1 MITTSFTKVKIN
13 EVIQSQIPQYV
24 GDENPYFGE
33 FLKQYY
39 ISQEFQGGTI
49 DIADNLVEYKQ
60 LDYLNNEVMTGF
72 TSVTSYANGLDSTIY
87 VDSTKGWPRQWGL
100 LKIND
105 EIITYTGISSTSFTG
120 CVRGFSGIEKNNKTN
135 APEYL
140 TFTATGI
147 GTHRAESRVTNLSNI
162 FLKEFLKKLK
172 VQFLPG
178 FSERPLNEE
187 LNQSN
192 FIRQAKDFY
201 KSKGTEE
208 AFKILFGAL
217 YGEPVEMV
225 QPSKYL
231 VRPSDA
237 DYIVNDILVCDV
249 VNGDPLSIEG
259 QSLIQDTTPVQT
271 SGSIYNVERCV
282 VANKTYYKVALSK
295 GTTLGKFEQAGKTFL
310 TQSTPS
316 GGTILN
322 VDSTV
327 GFGTTGTVSFE
338 DRVFKYTDKNYTQF
352 LGVSSITA
360 PCGIGST
367 VTAGLTAYSYE
378 NGDLSKRVDLNVL
391 GVLNKFVGSASNQ
404 QEESSINVK
413 SLGKEQKDNRWSTFI
428 HNTASKYSIFG
439 ITLVAPGNYR
449 FELNQN
455 HSLFVD
461 DVIEVVDEDNVV
473 VPGTITGI
481 VSDKILEIST
491 TTLDLTKVYYF
502 RRVVKTQLGY
512 TADVQNSYSNNENEV
527 YVASNSLPSWNIDP
541 QKRIRTFDNVAV
553 AATTTRLY
561 SPNHN
566 FNDGDLVVYSYV
578 SGIGTLSNL
587 DDRVP
592 YYVKSHDQNTLS
604 LSYSADNVRRGQFI
618 NVFEG
623 DDLSGIS
630 THTLTPQTVY
640 GTDLG
645 AQKILRRFK
654 QPEFGSIKTKTVQGP
669 VGLFA
674 NGVEIYSYKA
684 TDKVYHGPL
693 ETIEVLNQGSEYDV
707 VNPPTLSIT
716 QDGHTT
722 GVSSATCIAQVEGT
736 LTEVLVD
743 SKGLD
748 YEEIPNVNFIGGNN
762 KDVIVKAKMKI
773 QPQVVEFDSTSSG
786 GVLNTHTNRF
796 VFTSPHGLK
805 NAEKVIY
812 SSGGTTTIGIGI
824 TPGNLVDSAP
834 YFVIKLDDFNIH
846 IAETEADALAG
857 VGSMPFTTNGGGIQK
872 FTTTDRRQI
881 VDKVLVV
888 SGGTV
893 KNRRLVIPSS
903 KINHHID
910 LINIPNHGF
919 LSGEIVK
926 YSAASVAGNLTNNKE
941 YYVIKVDDDSFR
953 VSTKKD
959 LSNYVNIGNSGSGS
973 HTFKD
978 PDISI
983 TIDGRQGITTAAASA
998 SPIIRGKIS
1007 SVHVETAGTGYGSTV
1022 INDKLVPVV
1031 DIVLGKDAYLQP
1043 LIVNGQIDQIVL
1055 KDGGKNFFST
1065 PDIII
1070 NGDGTGAK
1078 AKAIISGGKI
1088 ISIAMIE
1095 KGMGYTQAGTTCIA
1109 RTPGKDSIFSSNI
1122 KTWNVNQVER
1132 YAKFGD
1138 VKEDDGFY
1146 EVLTDETLGN
1156 PYVNYY
1162 VPRKLREFKN
1172 DNGIVHSPILGYAY
1186 DGNPIYGPYANVDGS
1201 LKYIESSYKKLS
1213 GQRPDGP
1220 SITKFPAGFFVEDFT
1235 YTEGFGDLDEHNGRF
1250 AATPEYPNGIY
1261 AYYTTL
1267 DQNLTTNPSDPFNGV
1282 RKPEFPYVVG
1292 DSYNSK
1298 LDEYNIDEDTNQKLD
1313 PIKLGLVRNTNSYN
1327 LPEYEFTTNA
1337 GKNTVFNAQVLG
1349 ISDGALDE
1357 VNIIS
1362 GGEAYNVGDTLTFD
1376 NTDTDGFGA
1385 VGHVSEIVAPAI
1397 DSLST
1402 QITTFE
1408 DVVLTTSGD
1417 ATVTGFTT
1425 TPHGISNNSW
1435 VKISGI
1441 STNTHTGLE
1450 AITRLRSRVVKT
1462 GLGVTMDALGVTTSI
1477 LLSEYLPDVTKAKK
1491 FEIDDIVLIDAEQLK
1506 IYNFDVYNNKLD
1518 LIRAQNGSV
1527 AAAHTFGSNI
1537 VRLEKEFTYDLKNNF
1552 NADNVKDVIKYF
1564 DGSKDVGIGLTFG
1577 PGIAHTIT
1585 VRGQSRNIPT
1595 RSIYTPHEFRHGE
1608 KLLYSPGAGT
1618 SLTYQTDAM
1627 KRVNTGF
1634 KRPLPPEVYV
1644 QVISNDT
1651 IGIVTTQSG
1660 IGSDLQ
1666 RVMFDTNT
1674 GIGNT
1679 HRFETQRGAVTGT
1692 IEMVGVAVTTQQN
1705 HTLRPD
1711 DVIDLTV
1718 VSSATSAVA
1727 MTYNSVTRFVSI
1739 GSSVNPPLEVTIG
1752 DTLEFDTSSNTLINT
1767 ELEFF
1772 LDQDYKK
1779 QFVGSGVSAIEVT
1792 TPIQPGITGGKTRVH
1807 FTEQVPSVLYYRLKT
1822 IQGFDVIEIN
1832 KDIVDYSKIIVNT
1845 SKYTGRHSITSTTAN
1860 TYQFNIFDKPER
1872 VGYTSIS
1879 QLTCTTTSK
1888 NTTGAVGKVQL
1899 TSGGF
1904 LYKDLPNIS
1913 VASTTGSSAAFS
1925 PFGLDIGGLSNVQV
1939 VDFGYEYP
1947 SDKTLRP
1954 EAEVSQV
1961 VFLKDNYAVDSV
1973 AITST
1978 GKKYITAPNLVV
1990 YNRKTNTTNNDAK
2003 FSVELSGGAVGS
2015 VRIITAGGNLAPGD
2029 SELISVDNSNGVGIV
2044 SATYASPNVTLKLQT
2059 PNTGFTTTNP
2069 LPFAVGDKVFV
2080 ENVGVSSG
2088 LGFNS
2093 AEHEYTSFTLTG
2105 INTAFGQID
2114 SATITYKVDQ
2124 DPGFHDFQKFG
2135 SVSNDKDIAKFS
2147 LGLTEGKFLDGEPL
2161 SDDVDVIT
2169 GNGKKLSVL
2178 RVSSLV
2184 GLHTGDKVR
2193 GRYSLA
2199 GGTIESMDDYE
2210 GYFEVDSSIEKGI
2223 GWEKDTG
2230 KLSEFYQRVQDNDY
2244 YQNFA
2249 YSLKSFVGISSWSEP
2264 VDSLAHIAG
2273 FKKHSDLLINSQP
2286 VGTGASVQVG
2296 SSAGIDNV
2304 VLINSYAD
2312 IDCKHQHDLVSENT
2326 DSLQSLSNEIVFNS
2340 FRAGDS
2346 ILCKTNRV
2354 LEIDDISPDFYNDP
2368 DLINSVEIDV
2378 FDMGTVSAIKY
2389 YAQVVL
2395 DTSLGISFNVAQYS
2409 EFVVSHDSTTGFMNT
2424 YSEVSDSFDLGEFST
2439 STSGNLCSVTFTP
2452 YNNVYTY
2459 DITFYKEVMGQAV
2472 GTGQTSHGNLKKIG
2486 VTSSIAAAGS
2496 PPTKSLLDIDT
2507 TKFKSG
2513 SITVAAKST
2522 GEKEIDE
2529 YTWLVD
2535 GANNLQYT
2543 NFGTM
2548 DAGTD
2553 CGTFLPTV
2561 ASNVLKLNFTA
2572 PANTAITVSTLT
2584 SVVGVA
2590 TTVAG
2595 TGIPLAGLEVGDSK
2609 LDGTRT
2615 DIVANG
2621 SPVSTIISSKSYSN
2635 YTSAR
2640 YHVEIHNT
2648 TDSKYSVFIVA
2659 ANAWGGNSNYTKYNN
2674 LSTAADATRDIRATD
2689 MNIAGSSSQLRFTPL
2704 ANKAYTVRVS
2714 EIIIDK
2720 PDSIASNV
2728 TYTI

>member
-1 MITTSFTKVKIN
+1 MITTSFTKVKIH
-13 EVIQSQIPQYV
+13 EIIQSQVPQYV
-24 GDENPYFGE
+24 DDENPLFGE

-39 ISQEFQGGTI
+39 ISQEFQGGVV
-49 DIADNLVEYKQ
+49 DIADNLVEYKS
-60 LDYLNNEVMTGF
+60 LDYINNEVMTGF
-72 TSVTSYANGLDSTIY
+72 TSTTSYANGLVDTIY

-105 EIITYTGISSTSFTG
+105 EIITYTGIGSTSFTG
-120 CVRGFSGIEKNNKTN
+120 CVRGFSGIEKNSRTN

-147 GTHRAESRVTNLSNI
+147 GTHQAESRVTNLSNV

-237 DYIVNDILVCDV
+237 DYIVNDVLVCDIV
-249 VNGDPLSIEG
+249 SGDALSIEG

-271 SGSIYNVERCV
+271 SGSVYSVERCLIGG
-282 VANKTYYKVALSK
+282 KTYYKVALSK
-295 GTTLGKFEQAGKTFL
+295 GTTVGKFEQAGKTFL
-310 TQSTPS
+310 TKSTPAL
-316 GGTILN
+316 GTILN

-327 GFGTTGTVSFE
+327 GFDTSGSVSFE
-338 DRVFKYTDKNYTQF
+338 DRTFTYTDKNYTQF
-352 LGVSSITA
+352 LGVSSITS

-367 VTAGLTAYSYE
+367 VTAGLFAYSYE
-378 NGDLSKRVDLNVL
+378 NGDLAKKVNLNVL
-391 GVLNKFVGSASNQ
+391 GVLSKFVGSAINQ

-413 SLGKEQKDNRWSTFI
+413 SLGKKQKDPRWKTFI
-428 HNTASKYSIFG
+428 HNTASKYGLYG
-439 ITLVAPGNYR
+439 IDTIAPGNYR
-449 FELNQN
+449 FTLNQP
-455 HSLFVD
+455 HDLFAGD
-461 DVIEVVDEDNVV
+461 TIDIIDGDNAVVS
-473 VPGTITGI
+473 GTITLI
-481 VSDKILEIST
+481 ISDIKIEVSTVVLDT
-491 TTLDLTKVYYF
+491 TKTYYF
-502 RRVVKTQLGY
+502 RRNVKTQLGY
-512 TADVQNSYSNNENEV
+512 TADVQNSYSNGDEV
-527 YVASNSLPSWNIDP
+527 YVASNSLPHWDIDP
-541 QKRIRTFDNVAV
+541 QKRIRSFDNIGI
-553 AATTTRLY
+553 AATTTRFT
-561 SPNHN
+561 SSNHN
-566 FNDGDLVVYSYV
+566 LNDGDLVVYSYV

-587 DDRVP
+587 DDNVP
-592 YYVKSHDQNTLS
+592 YYVKSHDTNTLS
-604 LSYSADNVRRGQFI
+604 LAYSADNVRRGQFI
-618 NVFEG
+618 NIFEG
-623 DDLSGIS
+623 NDLSGIS
-630 THTLTPQTVY
+630 THTLTPQIVY

-654 QPEFGSIKTKTVQGP
+654 KPEFGDIKTNTVQGA

-674 NGVEIYSYKA
+674 NGVEAYSYKS

-693 ETIEVLNQGSEYDV
+693 LSVEVLNQGSGYDV
-707 VNPPTLSIT
+707 VNPPTLSIV

-722 GVSSATCIAQVEGT
+722 GVTSATCIAQVEGT
-736 LTEVLVD
+736 ITEVLVD
-743 SKGLD
+743 GKGLD
-748 YEEIPNVNFIGGNN
+748 YEEIPNVNFIGGNS
-762 KDVIVKAKMKI
+762 KDVIIKAKMKI
-773 QPQVVEFDSTSSG
+773 QPQEVEFDSTSSG
-786 GVLNTHTNRF
+786 GIVNTHTDRC
-796 VFTSPHGLK
+796 VFATPHGFK
-805 NAEKVIY
+805 NGEKIIY
-812 SSGGTTTIGIGI
+812 SSGGTTEIGIGI

-834 YFVIKLDDFNIH
+834 YFVIKLDDFSIH
-846 IAETEADALAG
+846 LAETEASALAG
-857 VGSMPFTTNGGGIQK
+857 INSVPFITNGGGIQK

-888 SGGTV
+888 NGGTV
-893 KNRRLVIPSS
+893 RNRSFTIPSS
-903 KINHHID
+903 SINHHID
-910 LINIPNHGF
+910 TINIPSHGF
-919 LSGEIVK
+919 DSGEIVK
-926 YSAASVAGNLTNNKE
+926 YSAGVVAGNLTNNTE
-941 YYVIKVDDDSFR
+941 YYVNKVDNDSLR
-953 VSTKKD
+953 LSTKKD
-959 LSNYVNIGNSGSGS
+959 LSDLVSISNSGAGS
-973 HTFKD
+973 HTFQD
-978 PDISI
+978 PPISI
-983 TIDGRQGITTAAASA
+983 EIDGRQGITTSAASA
-998 SPIIRGKIS
+998 SPIVRGKITG
-1007 SVHVETAGTGYGSTV
+1007 VHVQTGGTGYGSTV
-1022 INDKLVPVV
+1022 INDKLVPSVDVV
-1031 DIVLGKDAYLQP
+1031 IGKDAYLQP
-1043 LIVNGQIDQIVL
+1043 LITNGQIDQIVL
-1055 KDGGKNFFST
+1055 KDGGKDFFST
-1065 PDIII
+1065 PDVIIT
-1070 NGDGTGAK
+1070 GDGTGAK

-1088 ISIAMIE
+1088 ISINMID
-1095 KGMGYTQAGTTCIA
+1095 KGMGYTQAGTTCVA
-1109 RTPGKDSIFSSNI
+1109 RTPGKDSIFSSKI
-1122 KTWNVNQVER
+1122 KTWIVNQVER

-1138 VKEDDGFY
+1138 VEDDDGFY
-1146 EVLTDETLGN
+1146 EIAKDNGN

-1162 VPRKLREFKN
+1162 VPRKLRFFK
-1172 DNGIVHSPILGYAY
+1172 DDLGLTHSPILGYAY
-1186 DGNPIYGPYANVDGS
+1186 DGNPIYGPYANVDGV
-1201 LKYIESSYKKLS
+1201 LKYIESSYKPLS

-1220 SITKFPAGFFVEDFT
+1220 NISKFPAGFFIEDFT
-1235 YTEGFGDLDEHNGRF
+1235 YIEGFGDLDEHNGRF
-1250 AATPEYPNGIY
+1250 AATPEYPNGVY
-1261 AYYTTL
+1261 AYYTTV
-1267 DQNLTTNPSDPFNGV
+1267 DQNLTNNPSDPFNGA
-1282 RKPEFPYVVG
+1282 RKPKFPYIVG
-1292 DSYNSK
+1292 DSYHSK

-1313 PIKLGLVRNTNSYN
+1313 PVKLGLVRNTNSYN
-1327 LPEYEFTTNA
+1327 IPEYEFVSN
-1337 GKNTVFNAQVLG
+1337 GSKNTLLNAQVLG
-1349 ISDGALDE
+1349 ISDGSLEQID
-1357 VNIIS
+1357 IIN
-1362 GGEAYNVGDTLTFD
+1362 GGKNYNVDDKLVFD

-1385 VGHVSEIVAPAI
+1385 IGDVVEIVAPAI
-1397 DSLST
+1397 DSFST
-1402 QITTFE
+1402 QITTFN
-1408 DVVLTTSGD
+1408 DVVLTSDGGGR
-1417 ATVTGFTT
+1417 VIGFTT
-1425 TPHGISNNSW
+1425 TPHGISNQSY

-1441 STNTHTGLE
+1441 STDTHTGLE
-1450 AITRLRSRVVKT
+1450 AITKLSSRDVRS
-1462 GLGVTMDALGVTTSI
+1462 GLGITMDAVGATTSI
-1477 LLSEYLPDVTKAKK
+1477 LLSEYLPDVTRNNK
-1491 FEIDDIVLIDAEQLK
+1491 FQIDDIVLINSEQLK
-1506 IYNFDVYNNKLD
+1506 IYGFDTFNNKLQ
-1518 LIRAQNGSV
+1518 LIRAQNGTV

-1537 VRLEKEFTYDLKNNF
+1537 VRLEKEFTYDLQNTF
-1552 NADNVKDVIKYF
+1552 DADTPSDIVTYF
-1564 DGSKDVGIGLTFG
+1564 DAANDVGIGLTFG

-1585 VRGQSRNIPT
+1585 VNTKSKNVPT
-1595 RSIYTPHEFRHGE
+1595 RAIYIPHQFRQGE

-1634 KRPLPPEVYV
+1634 KSPLPPEVYV
-1644 QVISNDT
+1644 QVLTNDT

-1679 HRFETQRGAVTGT
+1679 HFFKTQRGAITGT
-1692 IEMVGVAVTTQQN
+1692 IEMVGVAVTTKDN

-1718 VSSATSAVA
+1718 VSSATSAVT

-1739 GSSVNPPLEVTIG
+1739 GSSINPPLNVTIG
-1752 DTLEFDTSSNTLINT
+1752 DTLEFDTSSNTLADKK
-1767 ELEFF
+1767 LEFF
-1772 LDQDYKK
+1772 LDQDYQK

-1792 TPIQPGITGGKTRVH
+1792 TPTQPGVTGGKTRVH
-1807 FTEQVPSVLYYRLKT
+1807 FTEQVPSVLYYKLST
-1822 IQGFDVIEIN
+1822 LQGTDVIEIDKN
-1832 KDIVDYSKIIVNT
+1832 IVDYSKIIVNT
-1845 SKYTGRHSITSTTAN
+1845 SKYTGRHSITSVTAN
-1860 TYQFNIFDKPER
+1860 TYEFNIFNKPER

-1888 NTTGAVGKVQL
+1888 NVTGGVGKVRL
-1899 TSGGF
+1899 TSGGVS
-1904 LYKDLPNIS
+1904 YEDLPNVS
-1913 VASTTGSSAAFS
+1913 VASTTGSSASFS
-1925 PFGLDIGGLSNVQV
+1925 AYGSGIGALSNVRV
-1939 VDFGYEYP
+1939 IDFGYDYP

-1978 GKKYITAPNLVV
+1978 GKKYVTPPNLVV
-1990 YNRKTNTTNNDAK
+1990 YNSKTNTTNQDAK
-2003 FSVELSGGAVGS
+2003 FSVELNGGAVGS
-2015 VRIITAGGNLAPGD
+2015 VRIISRGGNLASGD
-2029 SELISVDNSNGVGIV
+2029 SELFAVDNSNGVGIV
-2044 SATYASPNVTLKLQT
+2044 SATYSAPNVTLKLQT

-2093 AEHEYTSFTLTG
+2093 ADHEYTSFVLTG

-2114 SATITYKVDQ
+2114 SATLTYSVDD

-2135 SVSNDKDIAKFS
+2135 SVSNDKDIAKFK
-2147 LGLTEGKFLDGEPL
+2147 LNLREGQFLDGEPL
-2161 SDDVDVIT
+2161 TDNVNVIT

-2184 GLHTGDKVR
+2184 GLNTGDQVR

-2210 GYFEVDSSIEKGI
+2210 GYFEVDSTIEKRF

-2273 FKKHSDLLINSQP
+2273 FKKHSDLLINSEP

-2296 SSAGIDNV
+2296 ASTATDNV
-2304 VLINSYAD
+2304 VLINSYSD
-2312 IDCKHQHDLVSENT
+2312 IDCKHHHDLVHENT
-2326 DSLQSLSNEIVFNS
+2326 DSLQSLSNEVVFNS

-2368 DLINSVEIDV
+2368 DLINSVEIDQ
-2378 FDMGTVSAIKY
+2378 FDMGSVTAIKY

-2395 DTSLGISFNVAQYS
+2395 DTSLGLSFNIAQYS
-2409 EFVVSHDSTTGFMNT
+2409 EFVASHDGTTGFMNT
-2424 YSEVSDSFDLGEFST
+2424 YSEVSDSFDLGEFSV
-2439 STSGNLCSVTFTP
+2439 STNGGVASINFTP

-2459 DITFYKEVMGQAV
+2459 DITFYKEVMGDAV
-2472 GTGQTSHGNLKKIG
+2472 GTGLTSHGNLKKIG
-2486 VTSSIAAAGS
+2486 VTSAIGAEAS
-2496 PPTKSLLDIDT
+2496 PPTKSILDIDT

-2513 SITVAAKST
+2513 SITVAAKTT

-2529 YTWLVD
+2529 YTWLVN
-2535 GANNLQYT
+2535 GANNLEFT

-2561 ASNVLKLNFTA
+2561 VSNVLKFNFTA
-2572 PANTAITVSTLT
+2572 PANKAVTISTLT

-2595 TGIPLAGLEVGDSK
+2595 TGIPVTGIEVGDSR
-2609 LDGTRT
+2609 LDGSKTT
-2615 DIVANG
+2615 IVASG
-2621 SPVSTIISSKSYSN
+2621 SPVATIISSKSFNN

-2648 TDSKYSVFIVA
+2648 TDSTYSVFVVA
-2659 ANAWGGNSNYTKYNN
+2659 ANAWGGNSNYSKYNN
-2674 LSTAADATRDIRATD
+2674 LSTSATPKRDIRATD
-2689 MNIAGSSSQLRFTPL
+2689 MLVAGTSSQLRFTPL
-2704 ANKAYTVRVS
+2704 ANKAYVVRVS
-2714 EIIIDK
+2714 ELVIDK
-2720 PDSIASNV
+2720 PDSVASNV
-2728 TYTI
+2728 TFTI

>member
-1 MITTSFTKVKIN
+1 MITTSFTKVKIH
-13 EVIQSQIPQYV
+13 EIIQSQVPQYV
-24 GDENPYFGE
+24 DDENPLFGE

-39 ISQEFQGGTI
+39 ISQEFQGGVV
-49 DIADNLVEYKQ
+49 DIADNLVEYKS
-60 LDYLNNEVMTGF
+60 LDYINNEVMTGF
-72 TSVTSYANGLDSTIY
+72 TSTTSYANGLVDTIY

-105 EIITYTGISSTSFTG
+105 EIITYTGIGSTSFTG
-120 CVRGFSGIEKNNKTN
+120 CVRGFSGIEKNSRTN

-147 GTHRAESRVTNLSNI
+147 GTHQAESRVTNLSNV

-217 YGEPVEMV
+217 YGEPVEMI

-237 DYIVNDILVCDV
+237 DYIVNDVLVCDIV
-249 VNGDPLSIEG
+249 SGDALSIEG

-271 SGSIYNVERCV
+271 SGSVYSVERCLIGG
-282 VANKTYYKVALSK
+282 KTYYKVALSK
-295 GTTLGKFEQAGKTFL
+295 GTTVGKFEQAGKTFL
-310 TQSTPS
+310 TKSTPAL
-316 GGTILN
+316 GTILN

-327 GFGTTGTVSFE
+327 GFDTSGSVSFE
-338 DRVFKYTDKNYTQF
+338 DRTFTYTDKNYTQF
-352 LGVSSITA
+352 LGVSSITS

-367 VTAGLTAYSYE
+367 VTAGLFAYSYE
-378 NGDLSKRVDLNVL
+378 NGDLAKKVNLNVL
-391 GVLNKFVGSASNQ
+391 GVLSKFVGSAINQ

-413 SLGKEQKDNRWSTFI
+413 SLGKKQKDPRWKTFI
-428 HNTASKYSIFG
+428 HNTASKYGLYG
-439 ITLVAPGNYR
+439 IDTIAPGNYR
-449 FELNQN
+449 FTLNQP
-455 HSLFVD
+455 HDLFAGD
-461 DVIEVVDEDNVV
+461 TIDIIDGDNAVVS
-473 VPGTITGI
+473 GTITLI
-481 VSDKILEIST
+481 ISDSKIEVSTVVLDT
-491 TTLDLTKVYYF
+491 TKTYYF
-502 RRVVKTQLGY
+502 RRNVKTQLGY
-512 TADVQNSYSNNENEV
+512 TADVQNSYSNGDEV
-527 YVASNSLPSWNIDP
+527 YVASNSLPHWDIDP
-541 QKRIRTFDNVAV
+541 QKRIRSFDNIGI
-553 AATTTRLY
+553 AATTTRFT
-561 SPNHN
+561 SSNHN
-566 FNDGDLVVYSYV
+566 LNDGDLVVYSYV

-587 DDRVP
+587 DDNVP
-592 YYVKSHDQNTLS
+592 YYVKSHDPNTLS
-604 LSYSADNVRRGQFI
+604 LAYSADNVRRGQFI
-618 NVFEG
+618 NIFEG
-623 DDLSGIS
+623 NDLSGIS
-630 THTLTPQTVY
+630 THTLTPQIVY

-654 QPEFGSIKTKTVQGP
+654 KSEFGDVKTNTVQGA

-674 NGVEIYSYKA
+674 NGVEAYSYKS

-693 ETIEVLNQGSEYDV
+693 LSVEVLNQGSGYDV
-707 VNPPTLSIT
+707 VNPPTLSIV

-722 GVSSATCIAQVEGT
+722 GVTSATCIAQVEGT
-736 LTEVLVD
+736 ITEVLVD
-743 SKGLD
+743 GKGLD
-748 YEEIPNVNFIGGNN
+748 YEEIPNVNFIGGNS
-762 KDVIVKAKMKI
+762 KDVIIKAKMKI
-773 QPQVVEFDSTSSG
+773 QPQEVEFDSTSSG
-786 GVLNTHTNRF
+786 GIVNTHTDRC
-796 VFTSPHGLK
+796 VFATPHGFK
-805 NAEKVIY
+805 NGEKIIY
-812 SSGGTTTIGIGI
+812 SSGGTTEIGIGI

-846 IAETEADALAG
+846 LAETEASALAG
-857 VGSMPFTTNGGGIQK
+857 INSVPFITNGGGIQK

-888 SGGTV
+888 NGGTV
-893 KNRRLVIPSS
+893 RNRSFTIPSS
-903 KINHHID
+903 SINHHID
-910 LINIPNHGF
+910 TINIPSHGF
-919 LSGEIVK
+919 DSGEIVK
-926 YSAASVAGNLTNNKE
+926 YSAGVVAGNLTNNTE
-941 YYVIKVDDDSFR
+941 YYVNKVDNDSLR
-953 VSTKKD
+953 LSTKKD
-959 LSNYVNIGNSGSGS
+959 LSDLVSISNSGAGS
-973 HTFKD
+973 HTFQD
-978 PDISI
+978 PPISI
-983 TIDGRQGITTAAASA
+983 EIDGRQGITTSAASA
-998 SPIIRGKIS
+998 SPIVRGKITG
-1007 SVHVETAGTGYGSTV
+1007 VHVQTGGTGYGSTV
-1022 INDKLVPVV
+1022 INDKLVPSVDVV
-1031 DIVLGKDAYLQP
+1031 IGKDAYLQP
-1043 LIVNGQIDQIVL
+1043 LITNGQIDQIVL

-1065 PDIII
+1065 PDVIIT
-1070 NGDGTGAK
+1070 GDGTGAK

-1088 ISIAMIE
+1088 ISINMID
-1095 KGMGYTQAGTTCIA
+1095 KGMGYTQSGTTCVA
-1109 RTPGKDSIFSSNI
+1109 RTPGKDSIFSSKI
-1122 KTWNVNQVER
+1122 KTWTVNQVER

-1138 VKEDDGFY
+1138 VGDDDGFY
-1146 EVLTDETLGN
+1146 EVAKDNGN

-1162 VPRKLREFKN
+1162 VPRKLRFFK
-1172 DNGIVHSPILGYAY
+1172 DDLGLTHSPILGYAY
-1186 DGNPIYGPYANVDGS
+1186 DGNPIYGPYANVDGA
-1201 LKYIESSYKKLS
+1201 LKYIESSYKPLS

-1220 SITKFPAGFFVEDFT
+1220 NISKFPAGFFIEDFT
-1235 YTEGFGDLDEHNGRF
+1235 YIEGFGDLDEHNGRF
-1250 AATPEYPNGIY
+1250 AATPEYPNGVY
-1261 AYYTTL
+1261 AYYTTV
-1267 DQNLTTNPSDPFNGV
+1267 DQNLTNNPSDPFNGA
-1282 RKPEFPYVVG
+1282 RKPKFPYIVG
-1292 DSYNSK
+1292 DSYHSK
-1298 LDEYNIDEDTNQKLD
+1298 LDEYNIDDDTNQKLD
-1313 PIKLGLVRNTNSYN
+1313 PVKLGLVRNTNSYN
-1327 LPEYEFTTNA
+1327 IPEYEFVSN
-1337 GKNTVFNAQVLG
+1337 GSNNTLLNAQVLG
-1349 ISDGALDE
+1349 ISDGSLEKID
-1357 VNIIS
+1357 IID
-1362 GGEAYNVGDTLTFD
+1362 GGKNYNVDDKLVFD

-1385 VGHVSEIVAPAI
+1385 IGDVVEIVAPEI
-1397 DSLST
+1397 DSFST
-1402 QITTFE
+1402 QITTFN
-1408 DVVLTTSGD
+1408 DVVLTTSAGK
-1417 ATVTGFTT
+1417 VIGFTT
-1425 TPHGISNNSW
+1425 TPHGISNQSY

-1441 STNTHTGLE
+1441 STDTHTGLE
-1450 AITRLRSRVVKT
+1450 AITKLSSRDVRT
-1462 GLGVTMDALGVTTSI
+1462 GLGITMDAVGATTSI
-1477 LLSEYLPDVTKAKK
+1477 LLSEYLPDVTRDNK
-1491 FEIDDIVLIDAEQLK
+1491 FQIDDIVLINSEQLK
-1506 IYNFDVYNNKLD
+1506 IYGFDTFNNKLQ

-1537 VRLEKEFTYDLKNNF
+1537 VRLEKEFTYDLQNTV
-1552 NADNVKDVIKYF
+1552 DLDTPSDVVTYF
-1564 DGSKDVGIGLTFG
+1564 DAANDVGIGLTFG

-1585 VRGQSRNIPT
+1585 VNTKSKNVPT
-1595 RSIYTPHEFRHGE
+1595 RAIYIPHQFRQGE

-1634 KRPLPPEVYV
+1634 KSPLPPEVYV
-1644 QVISNDT
+1644 QVLTNDT

-1679 HRFETQRGAVTGT
+1679 HFFKTQRGAITGT
-1692 IEMVGVAVTTQQN
+1692 IEMVGVAVTTKDN

-1718 VSSATSAVA
+1718 VSSATSAVTI
-1727 MTYNSVTRFVSI
+1727 TYNSVTRFVSI
-1739 GSSVNPPLEVTIG
+1739 GSSINPPLNVTIG
-1752 DTLEFDTSSNTLINT
+1752 DTLEFDTSSNTLSDKK
-1767 ELEFF
+1767 LEFF
-1772 LDQDYKK
+1772 LDQDYQK

-1792 TPIQPGITGGKTRVH
+1792 TPIQSGVTGGKTRVH
-1807 FTEQVPSVLYYRLKT
+1807 FTEQVPSVLYYKLST
-1822 IQGFDVIEIN
+1822 LQGTDVIEIDKN
-1832 KDIVDYSKIIVNT
+1832 IVDYSKIIVST
-1845 SKYTGRHSITSTTAN
+1845 SKYTGRHSITSVTAN
-1860 TYQFNIFDKPER
+1860 TYEFNIFDKPER

-1879 QLTCTTTSK
+1879 QLTCRTTSK
-1888 NTTGAVGKVQL
+1888 NVTGGVGKVRL
-1899 TSGGF
+1899 TSGGVS
-1904 LYKDLPNIS
+1904 YEDLPNVS
-1913 VASTTGSSAAFS
+1913 VASTTGSSASFS
-1925 PFGLDIGGLSNVQV
+1925 SYGSGIGSLSNVRV
-1939 VDFGYEYP
+1939 IDFGYDYP

-1978 GKKYITAPNLVV
+1978 GKKYVTPPNLVV
-1990 YNRKTNTTNNDAK
+1990 YNSKTNTTNQDAK
-2003 FSVELSGGAVGS
+2003 FSVDLNGGAVGS
-2015 VRIITAGGNLAPGD
+2015 VRIISRGGNLASGD
-2029 SELISVDNSNGVGIV
+2029 SELFAVDNSNGVGIV
-2044 SATYASPNVTLKLQT
+2044 SATYSSPNVTLKLQT
-2059 PNTGFTTTNP
+2059 PNTGFTTANP

-2093 AEHEYTSFTLTG
+2093 ADHEYTSFVLTG

-2114 SATITYKVDQ
+2114 SATLTYSVDD

-2135 SVSNDKDIAKFS
+2135 SVSNDKDIAKFK
-2147 LGLTEGKFLDGEPL
+2147 LNLREGQFLDGEPL
-2161 SDDVDVIT
+2161 TDNVNVIT

-2184 GLHTGDKVR
+2184 GLNTGDQVR

-2210 GYFEVDSSIEKGI
+2210 GYFEVDSTIEKRF

-2273 FKKHSDLLINSQP
+2273 FKKHSDLLINSEP

-2296 SSAGIDNV
+2296 ASTATDNV
-2304 VLINSYAD
+2304 VLINSYSD
-2312 IDCKHQHDLVSENT
+2312 IDCKHHHDLVHENT

-2368 DLINSVEIDV
+2368 DLINSVEIDQ
-2378 FDMGTVSAIKY
+2378 FDMGSVTAIKY

-2395 DTSLGISFNVAQYS
+2395 DTSLGLSFNIAQYS
-2409 EFVVSHDSTTGFMNT
+2409 EFVASHDGTTGFMNT
-2424 YSEVSDSFDLGEFST
+2424 YSEVSDSFDLGEFSV
-2439 STSGNLCSVTFTP
+2439 STNGGVASINFTP

-2459 DITFYKEVMGQAV
+2459 DITFYKEVMGDAV
-2472 GTGQTSHGNLKKIG
+2472 GTGLTSHGNLKKIG
-2486 VTSSIAAAGS
+2486 VTSAIGAEAS
-2496 PPTKSLLDIDT
+2496 PPTKSILDIDT

-2513 SITVAAKST
+2513 SITVAAKTT

-2529 YTWLVD
+2529 YTWLVN
-2535 GANNLQYT
+2535 GANNLEFT

-2561 ASNVLKLNFTA
+2561 VSNVLKFNFTA
-2572 PANTAITVSTLT
+2572 PANKAVTISTLT

-2595 TGIPLAGLEVGDSK
+2595 TGIPVTGIEVGDSK
-2609 LDGTRT
+2609 LDGSKTT
-2615 DIVANG
+2615 IVASG
-2621 SPVSTIISSKSYSN
+2621 SPVATIISSKSFNN

-2648 TDSKYSVFIVA
+2648 TDSTYSVFVVA
-2659 ANAWGGNSNYTKYNN
+2659 ANAWGGNSNYSKYNN
-2674 LSTAADATRDIRATD
+2674 LSTSATPKRDIRATD
-2689 MNIAGSSSQLRFTPL
+2689 MLVAGTSSQLRFTPL
-2704 ANKAYTVRVS
+2704 ANKAYVVRVS
-2714 EIIIDK
+2714 ELVIDK
-2720 PDSIASNV
+2720 PDSVASNV
-2728 TYTI
+2728 TFTI

>member
-1 MITTSFTKVKIN
+1 MITTSFTKVKIH
-13 EVIQSQIPQYV
+13 EIIQSQVPQYV
-24 GDENPYFGE
+24 DDENPLFGE

-39 ISQEFQGGTI
+39 ISQEFQGGVV
-49 DIADNLVEYKQ
+49 DIADNLVEYKS
-60 LDYLNNEVMTGF
+60 LDYINNEVMTGF
-72 TSVTSYANGLDSTIY
+72 TSTTSYANGLVDTIY

-105 EIITYTGISSTSFTG
+105 EIITYTGIGSTSFTG
-120 CVRGFSGIEKNNKTN
+120 CVRGFSGIEKNSRTN

-140 TFTATGI
+140 TFNATGI
-147 GTHRAESRVTNLSNI
+147 GTHQAESRVTNLSNV

-217 YGEPVEMV
+217 YGEPVEMI

-237 DYIVNDILVCDV
+237 DYIVNDVLVCDIV
-249 VNGDPLSIEG
+249 SGDALSIEG

-271 SGSIYNVERCV
+271 SGSVYSVERCLIGG
-282 VANKTYYKVALSK
+282 KTYYKVALSK
-295 GTTLGKFEQAGKTFL
+295 GTTVGKFEQAGKTFL
-310 TQSTPS
+310 TKSTPAL
-316 GGTILN
+316 GTILN

-327 GFGTTGTVSFE
+327 GFDTSGSVSFE
-338 DRVFKYTDKNYTQF
+338 DRTFKYTDKNYTQF
-352 LGVSSITA
+352 LGVSSITS

-367 VTAGLTAYSYE
+367 VTAGLFAYSYE
-378 NGDLSKRVDLNVL
+378 NGDLAKKVNLNVL
-391 GVLNKFVGSASNQ
+391 GVLSKFVGSAINQ

-413 SLGKEQKDNRWSTFI
+413 SLGKKQKDPRWKTFI
-428 HNTASKYSIFG
+428 HNTASKYGLYG
-439 ITLVAPGNYR
+439 IDTIAPGNYR
-449 FELNQN
+449 FTLNQP
-455 HSLFVD
+455 HDLFAGD
-461 DVIEVVDEDNVV
+461 TIDIIDGDNAVVS
-473 VPGTITGI
+473 GTITLI
-481 VSDKILEIST
+481 ISDNKIEVSTVVLDT
-491 TTLDLTKVYYF
+491 TKTYYF
-502 RRVVKTQLGY
+502 RRNVKTQLGY
-512 TADVQNSYSNNENEV
+512 TADVQNSYSNGDEV
-527 YVASNSLPSWNIDP
+527 YVASNSLPHWDIDP
-541 QKRIRTFDNVAV
+541 QKRIRSFDNIGI
-553 AATTTRLY
+553 AATTTRFT
-561 SPNHN
+561 SSNHN
-566 FNDGDLVVYSYV
+566 LNDGDLVVYSYV

-587 DDRVP
+587 DDNVP
-592 YYVKSHDQNTLS
+592 YYVKSHDSNTLS
-604 LSYSADNVRRGQFI
+604 LAYSADNVRRGQFI

-623 DDLSGIS
+623 NDLSGIS
-630 THTLTPQTVY
+630 THTLTPQIVY

-654 QPEFGSIKTKTVQGP
+654 KPEFGDVKTNTVQGA

-674 NGVEIYSYKA
+674 NGVEAYSYKS
-684 TDKVYHGPL
+684 TDKLYHGPL
-693 ETIEVLNQGSEYDV
+693 LSVEVLNQGSGYDV
-707 VNPPTLSIT
+707 VNPPTLSIV

-722 GVSSATCIAQVEGT
+722 GVTSATCITQVEGT
-736 LTEVLVD
+736 ITEVLVD
-743 SKGLD
+743 GKGLD
-748 YEEIPNVNFIGGNN
+748 YEEIPNVNFIGGNS
-762 KDVIVKAKMKI
+762 KDVIIKAKMKI
-773 QPQVVEFDSTSSG
+773 QPQEVEFDSTSSG
-786 GVLNTHTNRF
+786 GIVNTHTDRC
-796 VFTSPHGLK
+796 VFATPHGFK
-805 NAEKVIY
+805 NGEKIIY
-812 SSGGTTTIGIGI
+812 SSGGTTEIGIGI

-834 YFVIKLDDFNIH
+834 YFVIKLDDFSIH
-846 IAETEADALAG
+846 LAETEASALAG
-857 VGSMPFTTNGGGIQK
+857 INSVPFITNGGGIQK

-888 SGGTV
+888 NGGTV
-893 KNRRLVIPSS
+893 RNRSFTIPSS
-903 KINHHID
+903 SINHHID
-910 LINIPNHGF
+910 TINIPSHGF
-919 LSGEIVK
+919 DSGEIVK
-926 YSAASVAGNLTNNKE
+926 YSAGVVAGNLTNNTE
-941 YYVIKVDDDSFR
+941 YYVNKVDNDSIR
-953 VSTKKD
+953 LSTKKD
-959 LSNYVNIGNSGSGS
+959 LSDLISISNSGAGS
-973 HTFKD
+973 HTFQD
-978 PDISI
+978 PPISI
-983 TIDGRQGITTAAASA
+983 EIDGRQGITTSAASA
-998 SPIIRGKIS
+998 SPIVRGKITG
-1007 SVHVETAGTGYGSTV
+1007 VHVQTGGTGYGSTV
-1022 INDKLVPVV
+1022 INDKLVPSVDVV
-1031 DIVLGKDAYLQP
+1031 IGKDAYLQP
-1043 LIVNGQIDQIVL
+1043 LITNGQIDQIVL
-1055 KDGGKNFFST
+1055 KDGGKDFFST
-1065 PDIII
+1065 PDVIIT
-1070 NGDGTGAK
+1070 GDGTGAK

-1088 ISIAMIE
+1088 ISINMID
-1095 KGMGYTQAGTTCIA
+1095 KGMGYTQAGTTCVA
-1109 RTPGKDSIFSSNI
+1109 RTPGKDSIFSSKI
-1122 KTWNVNQVER
+1122 KTWTVNQVER

-1138 VKEDDGFY
+1138 VGDDDGFY
-1146 EVLTDETLGN
+1146 EVAKDNGN

-1162 VPRKLREFKN
+1162 VPRKLRFFK
-1172 DNGIVHSPILGYAY
+1172 DDLGLTHSPILGYAY
-1186 DGNPIYGPYANVDGS
+1186 DGNPIYGPYANVDGV
-1201 LKYIESSYKKLS
+1201 LKYIESSYKPLS

-1220 SITKFPAGFFVEDFT
+1220 NISKFPAGFFIEDFS
-1235 YTEGFGDLDEHNGRF
+1235 YLEGFGDLDEHNGRF
-1250 AATPEYPNGIY
+1250 AATPEYPNGVY
-1261 AYYTTL
+1261 AYYTTV
-1267 DQNLTTNPSDPFNGV
+1267 DQNLTNNPSDPFNGV
-1282 RKPEFPYVVG
+1282 RKPKFPYIVG
-1292 DSYNSK
+1292 DSYHSK
-1298 LDEYNIDEDTNQKLD
+1298 LDEYNIDDDTNQKLD
-1313 PIKLGLVRNTNSYN
+1313 PIKLGLIRNTNSYN
-1327 LPEYEFTTNA
+1327 IPEYEFVSN
-1337 GKNTVFNAQVLG
+1337 GSNNTLLNAQVLG
-1349 ISDGALDE
+1349 ISDGSLEKID
-1357 VNIIS
+1357 IID
-1362 GGEAYNVGDTLTFD
+1362 GGKNYNVDDKLVFD

-1385 VGHVSEIVAPAI
+1385 IGDVVEIVAPEI
-1397 DSLST
+1397 DSFST
-1402 QITTFE
+1402 QITTFN
-1408 DVVLTTSGD
+1408 DVVLTTSAGK
-1417 ATVTGFTT
+1417 VIGFTT
-1425 TPHGISNNSW
+1425 TPHGISNQSY

-1441 STNTHTGLE
+1441 STDTHTGLE
-1450 AITRLRSRVVKT
+1450 AITKLSSRDVRT
-1462 GLGVTMDALGVTTSI
+1462 GLGITMDAVGATTSI
-1477 LLSEYLPDVTKAKK
+1477 LLSEYLPDVTRDNK
-1491 FEIDDIVLIDAEQLK
+1491 FQIDDIVLINSEQLK
-1506 IYNFDVYNNKLD
+1506 IYGFDTFNNKLQ

-1537 VRLEKEFTYDLKNNF
+1537 VRLEKEFTYDLQNTV
-1552 NADNVKDVIKYF
+1552 DLDTPSDVVTYF
-1564 DGSKDVGIGLTFG
+1564 DAANDVGIGLTFG

-1585 VRGQSRNIPT
+1585 VNTKSKNVPT
-1595 RSIYTPHEFRHGE
+1595 RAIYIPHQFRQGE

-1634 KRPLPPEVYV
+1634 KSPLPPEVYV
-1644 QVISNDT
+1644 QVLTNDT

-1679 HRFETQRGAVTGT
+1679 HFFKTQRGAITGT
-1692 IEMVGVAVTTQQN
+1692 IEMVGVAVTTKDN

-1718 VSSATSAVA
+1718 VSSATSAVT

-1739 GSSVNPPLEVTIG
+1739 GSSINPPLNVTIG
-1752 DTLEFDTSSNTLINT
+1752 DTLEFDTSSNTLADKK
-1767 ELEFF
+1767 LEFF
-1772 LDQDYKK
+1772 LDQDYQK

-1792 TPIQPGITGGKTRVH
+1792 TPIQSGVTGGKTRVH
-1807 FTEQVPSVLYYRLKT
+1807 FTEQVPSVLYYKLST
-1822 IQGFDVIEIN
+1822 LQGTDVIEIDKN
-1832 KDIVDYSKIIVNT
+1832 IVDYSKIIVST
-1845 SKYTGRHSITSTTAN
+1845 SKYTGRHSITSVTAN
-1860 TYQFNIFDKPER
+1860 TYEFNIFDKPER

-1879 QLTCTTTSK
+1879 QLTCRTTSK
-1888 NTTGAVGKVQL
+1888 NVTGGVGKVRL
-1899 TSGGF
+1899 TSGGVS
-1904 LYKDLPNIS
+1904 YEDLPNVS
-1913 VASTTGSSAAFS
+1913 VASTTGSSASFS
-1925 PFGLDIGGLSNVQV
+1925 SYGSGIGSLSNVRV
-1939 VDFGYEYP
+1939 IDFGYDYP

-1978 GKKYITAPNLVV
+1978 GKKYVTPPNLVV
-1990 YNRKTNTTNNDAK
+1990 YNSKTNTTNQDAK
-2003 FSVELSGGAVGS
+2003 FSVDLNGGAVGS
-2015 VRIITAGGNLAPGD
+2015 VRIISRGGNLASGD
-2029 SELISVDNSNGVGIV
+2029 SELFAVDNSNGVGIV
-2044 SATYASPNVTLKLQT
+2044 SATYSAPNVTLKLQT

-2093 AEHEYTSFTLTG
+2093 ADHEYTSFVLTG

-2114 SATITYKVDQ
+2114 SATLTYSVDD

-2135 SVSNDKDIAKFS
+2135 SVSNDKDIAKFK
-2147 LGLTEGKFLDGEPL
+2147 LNLREGQFLDGEPL
-2161 SDDVDVIT
+2161 TDNVNVIT

-2184 GLHTGDKVR
+2184 GLNTGDQVR

-2210 GYFEVDSSIEKGI
+2210 GYFEVDSSIEKRF

-2273 FKKHSDLLINSQP
+2273 FKKHSDLLINSEP

-2296 SSAGIDNV
+2296 TSTATDNV
-2304 VLINSYAD
+2304 VLINSYSD
-2312 IDCKHQHDLVSENT
+2312 IDCKHHHDLVHENT

-2368 DLINSVEIDV
+2368 DLINSVEIDQ
-2378 FDMGTVSAIKY
+2378 FDMGSVTAIKY

-2395 DTSLGISFNVAQYS
+2395 DTSLGLSFNIAQYS
-2409 EFVVSHDSTTGFMNT
+2409 EFVASHDGTTGFMNT
-2424 YSEVSDSFDLGEFST
+2424 YSEVSDSFDLGEFSV
-2439 STSGNLCSVTFTP
+2439 STNGGVASINFTP

-2459 DITFYKEVMGQAV
+2459 DITFYKEVMGDAV
-2472 GTGQTSHGNLKKIG
+2472 GTGLTSHGNLKKIG
-2486 VTSSIAAAGS
+2486 VTSAIGAEAS
-2496 PPTKSLLDIDT
+2496 PPTKSILDIDT

-2513 SITVAAKST
+2513 SITVAAKTT

-2529 YTWLVD
+2529 YTWLVN
-2535 GANNLQYT
+2535 GANNLEFT

-2561 ASNVLKLNFTA
+2561 VSNVLKFNFTA
-2572 PANTAITVSTLT
+2572 PANKAVTISTLT

-2595 TGIPLAGLEVGDSK
+2595 TGIPITGIEVGDSK
-2609 LDGTRT
+2609 LDGSKTT
-2615 DIVANG
+2615 IVASG
-2621 SPVSTIISSKSYSN
+2621 SPVATIISSKSFSN

-2648 TDSKYSVFIVA
+2648 TDSTYSVFVVA
-2659 ANAWGGNSNYTKYNN
+2659 ANAWGGNSNYSKYNN
-2674 LSTAADATRDIRATD
+2674 LSTSATPKRDIRATD
-2689 MNIAGSSSQLRFTPL
+2689 MLVAGTSSQLRFTPL
-2704 ANKAYTVRVS
+2704 ANKAYVVRVS
-2714 EIIIDK
+2714 ELVIDK
-2720 PDSIASNV
+2720 PDSVASNV
-2728 TYTI
+2728 TFTI

>member
-1 MITTSFTKVKIN
+1 MITTSFTKVKIH
-13 EVIQSQIPQYV
+13 EIIQSQVPQYV
-24 GDENPYFGE
+24 DDENPLFGE

-39 ISQEFQGGTI
+39 ISQEFQGGVV
-49 DIADNLVEYKQ
+49 DIADNLVEYKS
-60 LDYLNNEVMTGF
+60 LDYINNEVMTGF
-72 TSVTSYANGLDSTIY
+72 TSTTSYANGLVDTIY

-105 EIITYTGISSTSFTG
+105 EIITYTGIGSTSFTG
-120 CVRGFSGIEKNNKTN
+120 CVRGFSGIEKNSRTN

-147 GTHRAESRVTNLSNI
+147 GTHQAESRVTNLSNV

-237 DYIVNDILVCDV
+237 DYIVNDVLVCDIV
-249 VNGDPLSIEG
+249 SGDALSIEG

-271 SGSIYNVERCV
+271 SGSVYSVERCLIGG
-282 VANKTYYKVALSK
+282 KTYYKVALSK
-295 GTTLGKFEQAGKTFL
+295 GTTVGKFEQAGKTFL
-310 TQSTPS
+310 TKSTPAL
-316 GGTILN
+316 GTILN

-327 GFGTTGTVSFE
+327 GFDTSGSVSFE
-338 DRVFKYTDKNYTQF
+338 DRTFTYTDKNYTQF
-352 LGVSSITA
+352 LGVSSITS

-367 VTAGLTAYSYE
+367 VTAGLFAYSYE
-378 NGDLSKRVDLNVL
+378 NGDLAKKVNLNVL
-391 GVLNKFVGSASNQ
+391 GVLSKFVGSAINQ

-413 SLGKEQKDNRWSTFI
+413 SLGKKQKDPRWKTFI
-428 HNTASKYSIFG
+428 HNTASKYGLYG
-439 ITLVAPGNYR
+439 IDTIAPGNYR
-449 FELNQN
+449 FTLNQP
-455 HSLFVD
+455 HDLFAGD
-461 DVIEVVDEDNVV
+461 TIDIIDGDNAVVS
-473 VPGTITGI
+473 GTITLI
-481 VSDKILEIST
+481 ISDIKIEVSTVVLDT
-491 TTLDLTKVYYF
+491 TKTYYF
-502 RRVVKTQLGY
+502 RRNVKTQLGY
-512 TADVQNSYSNNENEV
+512 TADVQNSYSNGDEV
-527 YVASNSLPSWNIDP
+527 YVASNSLPHWDIDP
-541 QKRIRTFDNVAV
+541 QKRIRSFDNIGI
-553 AATTTRLY
+553 AATTTRFT
-561 SPNHN
+561 SSNHN
-566 FNDGDLVVYSYV
+566 LNDGDLVVYSYV

-587 DDRVP
+587 DDNVP
-592 YYVKSHDQNTLS
+592 YYVKSHDTNTLS
-604 LSYSADNVRRGQFI
+604 LAYSADNVRRGQFI
-618 NVFEG
+618 NIFEG
-623 DDLSGIS
+623 NDLSGIS
-630 THTLTPQTVY
+630 THTLTPQIVY

-654 QPEFGSIKTKTVQGP
+654 KPEFGDVKTNTVQGA

-674 NGVEIYSYKA
+674 NGVEAYSYKS

-693 ETIEVLNQGSEYDV
+693 LSVEVLNQGSGYDV
-707 VNPPTLSIT
+707 VNPPTLSIV

-722 GVSSATCIAQVEGT
+722 GVTSATCIAQVEGT
-736 LTEVLVD
+736 ITEVLVD
-743 SKGLD
+743 GKGLD
-748 YEEIPNVNFIGGNN
+748 YEEIPNVNFIGGNS
-762 KDVIVKAKMKI
+762 KDVIIKAKMKI
-773 QPQVVEFDSTSSG
+773 QPQEVEFDSTSSG
-786 GVLNTHTNRF
+786 GIVNTHTDRC
-796 VFTSPHGLK
+796 VFATPHGFK
-805 NAEKVIY
+805 NGEKIIY
-812 SSGGTTTIGIGI
+812 SSGGTTEIGIGI

-834 YFVIKLDDFNIH
+834 YFVIKLDDFSIH
-846 IAETEADALAG
+846 LAETEDSALAG
-857 VGSMPFTTNGGGIQK
+857 INSVPFITNGGGIQK

-888 SGGTV
+888 NGGTV
-893 KNRRLVIPSS
+893 RNRSFTIPSS
-903 KINHHID
+903 SINHHID
-910 LINIPNHGF
+910 TINIPSHGF
-919 LSGEIVK
+919 DSGEIVK
-926 YSAASVAGNLTNNKE
+926 YSAGVVAGNLTNNTE
-941 YYVIKVDDDSFR
+941 YYVNKVDNDSLR
-953 VSTKKD
+953 LSTKKD
-959 LSNYVNIGNSGSGS
+959 LSDLVSISNSGAGS
-973 HTFKD
+973 HTFQD
-978 PDISI
+978 PPISI
-983 TIDGRQGITTAAASA
+983 EIDGRQGITTSAASA
-998 SPIIRGKIS
+998 SPIVRGKITG
-1007 SVHVETAGTGYGSTV
+1007 VHVQTGGTGYGSTV
-1022 INDKLVPVV
+1022 INDKLVPSVDVV
-1031 DIVLGKDAYLQP
+1031 IGKDAYLQP
-1043 LIVNGQIDQIVL
+1043 LITNGQIDQIVL
-1055 KDGGKNFFST
+1055 KDGGKDFFST
-1065 PDIII
+1065 PDVIIT
-1070 NGDGTGAK
+1070 GDGTGAK

-1088 ISIAMIE
+1088 ISINMID
-1095 KGMGYTQAGTTCIA
+1095 KGMGYTQAGTTCVA
-1109 RTPGKDSIFSSNI
+1109 RTPGKDSIFSSKI
-1122 KTWNVNQVER
+1122 KTWIVNQVER

-1138 VKEDDGFY
+1138 VEDDDGFY
-1146 EVLTDETLGN
+1146 EIAKDNGN

-1162 VPRKLREFKN
+1162 VPRKLRFFK
-1172 DNGIVHSPILGYAY
+1172 DDLGLTHSPILGYAY
-1186 DGNPIYGPYANVDGS
+1186 DGNPIYGPYANVDGA
-1201 LKYIESSYKKLS
+1201 LKYIESSYKPLS

-1220 SITKFPAGFFVEDFT
+1220 NISKFPAGFFIEDFT
-1235 YTEGFGDLDEHNGRF
+1235 YIEGFGDLDEHNGRF
-1250 AATPEYPNGIY
+1250 AATPEYPNGVY
-1261 AYYTTL
+1261 AYYTTV
-1267 DQNLTTNPSDPFNGV
+1267 DQNLTNNPSDPFNGA
-1282 RKPEFPYVVG
+1282 RKPKFPYIVG
-1292 DSYNSK
+1292 DSYHSK

-1313 PIKLGLVRNTNSYN
+1313 PVKLGLVRNTNSYN
-1327 LPEYEFTTNA
+1327 IPEYEFVSN
-1337 GKNTVFNAQVLG
+1337 GSKNTLLNAQVLG
-1349 ISDGALDE
+1349 ISDGSLEQID
-1357 VNIIS
+1357 IIN
-1362 GGEAYNVGDTLTFD
+1362 GGKNYNVDDKLVFD

-1385 VGHVSEIVAPAI
+1385 IGDVVEIVAPAI
-1397 DSLST
+1397 DSFST
-1402 QITTFE
+1402 QITTFN
-1408 DVVLTTSGD
+1408 DVVLTSDGGGR
-1417 ATVTGFTT
+1417 VIGFTT
-1425 TPHGISNNSW
+1425 TPHGISNQSY

-1441 STNTHTGLE
+1441 STDTHTGLE
-1450 AITRLRSRVVKT
+1450 AITKLSSRDVRS
-1462 GLGVTMDALGVTTSI
+1462 GLGITMDAVGATTSI
-1477 LLSEYLPDVTKAKK
+1477 LLSEYLPDVTRNNK
-1491 FEIDDIVLIDAEQLK
+1491 FQIDDIVLINSEQLK
-1506 IYNFDVYNNKLD
+1506 IYGFDTFNNKLQ
-1518 LIRAQNGSV
+1518 LIRAQNGTV

-1537 VRLEKEFTYDLKNNF
+1537 VRLEKEFTYDLQNTF
-1552 NADNVKDVIKYF
+1552 DADTPSDIVTYF
-1564 DGSKDVGIGLTFG
+1564 DAANDVGIGLTFG

-1585 VRGQSRNIPT
+1585 VNTKSKNVPT
-1595 RSIYTPHEFRHGE
+1595 RAIYIPHQFRQGE

-1634 KRPLPPEVYV
+1634 KSPLPPEVYV
-1644 QVISNDT
+1644 QVLTNDT

-1679 HRFETQRGAVTGT
+1679 HFFKTQRGAITGT
-1692 IEMVGVAVTTQQN
+1692 IEMVGVAVTTKDN

-1718 VSSATSAVA
+1718 VSSATSAVT

-1739 GSSVNPPLEVTIG
+1739 GSSINPPLNVTIG
-1752 DTLEFDTSSNTLINT
+1752 DTLEFDTSSNTLADKK
-1767 ELEFF
+1767 LEFF
-1772 LDQDYKK
+1772 LDQDYQK

-1792 TPIQPGITGGKTRVH
+1792 TPTQPGVTGGKTRVH
-1807 FTEQVPSVLYYRLKT
+1807 FTEQVPSVLYYKLST
-1822 IQGFDVIEIN
+1822 LQGTDVIEIDKN
-1832 KDIVDYSKIIVNT
+1832 IVDYSKIIVNT
-1845 SKYTGRHSITSTTAN
+1845 SKYTGRHSITSVTAN
-1860 TYQFNIFDKPER
+1860 TYEFNIFNKPER

-1888 NTTGAVGKVQL
+1888 NVTGGVGKVRL
-1899 TSGGF
+1899 TSGGVS
-1904 LYKDLPNIS
+1904 YEDLPNVS
-1913 VASTTGSSAAFS
+1913 VASTTGSSASFS
-1925 PFGLDIGGLSNVQV
+1925 AYGSGIGALSNVRV
-1939 VDFGYEYP
+1939 IDFGYDYP

-1978 GKKYITAPNLVV
+1978 GKKYVTPPNLVV
-1990 YNRKTNTTNNDAK
+1990 YNSKTNTTNQDAK
-2003 FSVELSGGAVGS
+2003 FSVELNGGAVGS
-2015 VRIITAGGNLAPGD
+2015 VRIISRGGNLASGD
-2029 SELISVDNSNGVGIV
+2029 SELFAVDNSNGVGIV
-2044 SATYASPNVTLKLQT
+2044 SATYSAPNVTLKLQT

-2093 AEHEYTSFTLTG
+2093 ADHEYTSFVLTG

-2114 SATITYKVDQ
+2114 SATLTYSVDD

-2135 SVSNDKDIAKFS
+2135 SVSNDKDIAKFK
-2147 LGLTEGKFLDGEPL
+2147 LNLREGQFLDGEPL
-2161 SDDVDVIT
+2161 TDNVNVIT

-2184 GLHTGDKVR
+2184 GLNTGDQVR

-2210 GYFEVDSSIEKGI
+2210 GYFEVDSTIEKRF

-2273 FKKHSDLLINSQP
+2273 FKKHSDLLINSEP

-2296 SSAGIDNV
+2296 ASTATDNV
-2304 VLINSYAD
+2304 VLINSYSD
-2312 IDCKHQHDLVSENT
+2312 IDCKHHHDLVHENT
-2326 DSLQSLSNEIVFNS
+2326 DSLQSLSNEVVFNS

-2368 DLINSVEIDV
+2368 DLINSVEIDQ
-2378 FDMGTVSAIKY
+2378 FDMGSVTAIKY

-2395 DTSLGISFNVAQYS
+2395 DTSLGLSFNIAQYS
-2409 EFVVSHDSTTGFMNT
+2409 EFVASHDGTTGFMNT
-2424 YSEVSDSFDLGEFST
+2424 YSEVSDSFDLGEFSV
-2439 STSGNLCSVTFTP
+2439 STNGGVASINFTP

-2459 DITFYKEVMGQAV
+2459 DITFYKEVMGDAV
-2472 GTGQTSHGNLKKIG
+2472 GTGLTSHGNLKKIG
-2486 VTSSIAAAGS
+2486 VTSAIGAEAS
-2496 PPTKSLLDIDT
+2496 PPTKSILDIDT

-2513 SITVAAKST
+2513 SITVAAKTT

-2529 YTWLVD
+2529 YTWLVN
-2535 GANNLQYT
+2535 GANNLEFT

-2561 ASNVLKLNFTA
+2561 VSNVLKFNFTA
-2572 PANTAITVSTLT
+2572 PANKAVTISTLT

-2595 TGIPLAGLEVGDSK
+2595 TGIPVTGIEVGDSK
-2609 LDGTRT
+2609 LDGSKTT
-2615 DIVANG
+2615 IVASG
-2621 SPVSTIISSKSYSN
+2621 SPVATIISSKSFNN

-2648 TDSKYSVFIVA
+2648 TDSTYSVFVVA
-2659 ANAWGGNSNYTKYNN
+2659 ANAWGGNSNYSKYNN
-2674 LSTAADATRDIRATD
+2674 LSTSATPKRDIRATD
-2689 MNIAGSSSQLRFTPL
+2689 MLVAGTSSQLRFTPL
-2704 ANKAYTVRVS
+2704 ANKAYVVRVS
-2714 EIIIDK
+2714 ELVIDK
-2720 PDSIASNV
+2720 PDSVASNV
-2728 TYTI
+2728 TFTI

>member
-1 MITTSFTKVKIN
+1 MITTSFTKVKIH
-13 EVIQSQIPQYV
+13 EIIQSQVPQYV
-24 GDENPYFGE
+24 DDENPLFGE

-39 ISQEFQGGTI
+39 ISQEFQGGVV
-49 DIADNLVEYKQ
+49 DIADNLVEYKS
-60 LDYLNNEVMTGF
+60 LDYINNEVMTGF
-72 TSVTSYANGLDSTIY
+72 TSTTSYANGLVDTIY

-105 EIITYTGISSTSFTG
+105 EIITYTGIGSTSFTG
-120 CVRGFSGIEKNNKTN
+120 CVRGFSGIEKNSRTN

-147 GTHRAESRVTNLSNI
+147 GTHQAESRVTNLSNV

-237 DYIVNDILVCDV
+237 DYIVNDVLVCDIV
-249 VNGDPLSIEG
+249 SGDALSIEG

-271 SGSIYNVERCV
+271 SGSVYSVERCLIGG
-282 VANKTYYKVALSK
+282 KTYYKVALSK
-295 GTTLGKFEQAGKTFL
+295 GTTVGKFEQAGKTFL
-310 TQSTPS
+310 TKSTPAL
-316 GGTILN
+316 GTILN

-327 GFGTTGTVSFE
+327 GFDTSGSVSFE
-338 DRVFKYTDKNYTQF
+338 DRTFTYTDKNYTQF
-352 LGVSSITA
+352 LGVSSITS

-367 VTAGLTAYSYE
+367 VTAGLFAYSYE
-378 NGDLSKRVDLNVL
+378 NGDLAKKVNLNVL
-391 GVLNKFVGSASNQ
+391 GVLSKFVGSAINQ

-413 SLGKEQKDNRWSTFI
+413 SLGKKQKDPRWKTFI
-428 HNTASKYSIFG
+428 HNTASKYGLYG
-439 ITLVAPGNYR
+439 IDTIAPGNYR
-449 FELNQN
+449 FTLNQP
-455 HSLFVD
+455 HDLFAGD
-461 DVIEVVDEDNVV
+461 TIDIIDGDNAVVS
-473 VPGTITGI
+473 GTITLI
-481 VSDKILEIST
+481 ISDIKIEVSTVVLDT
-491 TTLDLTKVYYF
+491 TKTYYF
-502 RRVVKTQLGY
+502 RRNVKTQLGY
-512 TADVQNSYSNNENEV
+512 TADVQNSYSNGDEV
-527 YVASNSLPSWNIDP
+527 YVASNSLPHWDIDP
-541 QKRIRTFDNVAV
+541 QKRIRSFDNIGI
-553 AATTTRLY
+553 AATTTRFT
-561 SPNHN
+561 SSNHN
-566 FNDGDLVVYSYV
+566 LNDGDLVVYSYV

-587 DDRVP
+587 DDNVP
-592 YYVKSHDQNTLS
+592 YYVKSHDTNTLS
-604 LSYSADNVRRGQFI
+604 LAYSADNVRRGQFI
-618 NVFEG
+618 NIFEG
-623 DDLSGIS
+623 NDLSGIS
-630 THTLTPQTVY
+630 THTLTPQIVY

-654 QPEFGSIKTKTVQGP
+654 KPEFGDIKTNTVQGA

-674 NGVEIYSYKA
+674 NGVEAYSYKS

-693 ETIEVLNQGSEYDV
+693 LSVEVLNQGSGYDV
-707 VNPPTLSIT
+707 VNPPTLSIV

-722 GVSSATCIAQVEGT
+722 GVTSATCIAQVEGT
-736 LTEVLVD
+736 ITEVLVD
-743 SKGLD
+743 GKGLD
-748 YEEIPNVNFIGGNN
+748 YEEIPNVNFIGGNS
-762 KDVIVKAKMKI
+762 KDVIIKAKMKI
-773 QPQVVEFDSTSSG
+773 QPQEVEFDSTSSG
-786 GVLNTHTNRF
+786 GIVNTHTDRC
-796 VFTSPHGLK
+796 VFATPHGFK
-805 NAEKVIY
+805 NGEKIIY
-812 SSGGTTTIGIGI
+812 SSGGTTEIGIGI

-834 YFVIKLDDFNIH
+834 YFVIKLDDFSIH
-846 IAETEADALAG
+846 LAETEDSALAG
-857 VGSMPFTTNGGGIQK
+857 INSVPFITNGGGIQK

-888 SGGTV
+888 NGGTV
-893 KNRRLVIPSS
+893 RNRSFTIPSS
-903 KINHHID
+903 SINHHID
-910 LINIPNHGF
+910 TINIPSHGF
-919 LSGEIVK
+919 DSGEIVK
-926 YSAASVAGNLTNNKE
+926 YSAGVVAGNLTNNTE
-941 YYVIKVDDDSFR
+941 YYVNKVDNDSLR
-953 VSTKKD
+953 LSTKKD
-959 LSNYVNIGNSGSGS
+959 LSDLVSISNSGAGS
-973 HTFKD
+973 HTFQD
-978 PDISI
+978 PPISI
-983 TIDGRQGITTAAASA
+983 EIDGRQGITTSAASA
-998 SPIIRGKIS
+998 SPIVRGKITG
-1007 SVHVETAGTGYGSTV
+1007 VHVQTGGTGYGSTV
-1022 INDKLVPVV
+1022 INDKLVPSVDVV
-1031 DIVLGKDAYLQP
+1031 IGKDAYLQP
-1043 LIVNGQIDQIVL
+1043 LITNGQIDQIVL
-1055 KDGGKNFFST
+1055 KDGGKDFFST
-1065 PDIII
+1065 PDVIIT
-1070 NGDGTGAK
+1070 GDGTGAK

-1088 ISIAMIE
+1088 ISINMID
-1095 KGMGYTQAGTTCIA
+1095 KGMGYTQAGTTCVA
-1109 RTPGKDSIFSSNI
+1109 RTPGKDSIFSSKI
-1122 KTWNVNQVER
+1122 KTWIVNQVER

-1138 VKEDDGFY
+1138 VEDDDGFY
-1146 EVLTDETLGN
+1146 EIAKDNGN

-1162 VPRKLREFKN
+1162 VPRKLRFFK
-1172 DNGIVHSPILGYAY
+1172 DDLGLTHSPILGYAY
-1186 DGNPIYGPYANVDGS
+1186 DGNPIYGPYANVDGV
-1201 LKYIESSYKKLS
+1201 LKYIESSYKPLS

-1220 SITKFPAGFFVEDFT
+1220 NISKFPAGFFIEDFT
-1235 YTEGFGDLDEHNGRF
+1235 YIEGFGDLDEHNGRF
-1250 AATPEYPNGIY
+1250 AATPEYPNGVY
-1261 AYYTTL
+1261 AYYTTV
-1267 DQNLTTNPSDPFNGV
+1267 DQNLTNNPSDPFNGA
-1282 RKPEFPYVVG
+1282 RKPKFPYIVG
-1292 DSYNSK
+1292 DSYHSK

-1313 PIKLGLVRNTNSYN
+1313 PVKLGLVRNTNSYN
-1327 LPEYEFTTNA
+1327 IPEYEFVSN
-1337 GKNTVFNAQVLG
+1337 GSKNTLLNAQVLG
-1349 ISDGALDE
+1349 ISDGSLEQID
-1357 VNIIS
+1357 IIN
-1362 GGEAYNVGDTLTFD
+1362 GGKNYNVDDKLVFD

-1385 VGHVSEIVAPAI
+1385 IGDVVEIVAPAI
-1397 DSLST
+1397 DSFST
-1402 QITTFE
+1402 QITTFN
-1408 DVVLTTSGD
+1408 DVVLTSDGGGR
-1417 ATVTGFTT
+1417 VIGFTT
-1425 TPHGISNNSW
+1425 TPHGISNQSY

-1441 STNTHTGLE
+1441 STDTHTGLE
-1450 AITRLRSRVVKT
+1450 AITKLSSRDVRS
-1462 GLGVTMDALGVTTSI
+1462 GLGITMDAVGATTSI
-1477 LLSEYLPDVTKAKK
+1477 LLSEYLPDVTRNNK
-1491 FEIDDIVLIDAEQLK
+1491 FQIDDIVLINSEQLK
-1506 IYNFDVYNNKLD
+1506 IYGFDTFNNKLQ
-1518 LIRAQNGSV
+1518 LIRAQNGTV

-1537 VRLEKEFTYDLKNNF
+1537 VRLEKEFTYDLQNTF
-1552 NADNVKDVIKYF
+1552 DADTPSDIVTYF
-1564 DGSKDVGIGLTFG
+1564 DAANDVGIGLTFG

-1585 VRGQSRNIPT
+1585 VNTKSKNVPT
-1595 RSIYTPHEFRHGE
+1595 RAIYIPHQFRQGE

-1634 KRPLPPEVYV
+1634 KSPLPPEVYV
-1644 QVISNDT
+1644 QVLTNDT

-1679 HRFETQRGAVTGT
+1679 HFFKTQRGAITGT
-1692 IEMVGVAVTTQQN
+1692 IEMVGVAVTTKDN

-1718 VSSATSAVA
+1718 VSSATSAVT

-1739 GSSVNPPLEVTIG
+1739 GSSINPPLNVTIG
-1752 DTLEFDTSSNTLINT
+1752 DTLEFDTSSNTLADKK
-1767 ELEFF
+1767 LEFF
-1772 LDQDYKK
+1772 LDQDYQK

-1792 TPIQPGITGGKTRVH
+1792 TPTQPGVTGGKTRVH
-1807 FTEQVPSVLYYRLKT
+1807 FTEQVPSVLYYKLST
-1822 IQGFDVIEIN
+1822 LQGTDVIEIDKN
-1832 KDIVDYSKIIVNT
+1832 IVDYSKIIVNT
-1845 SKYTGRHSITSTTAN
+1845 SKYTGRHSITSVTAN
-1860 TYQFNIFDKPER
+1860 TYEFNIFNKPER

-1888 NTTGAVGKVQL
+1888 NVTGGVGKVRL
-1899 TSGGF
+1899 TSGGVS
-1904 LYKDLPNIS
+1904 YEDLPNVS
-1913 VASTTGSSAAFS
+1913 VASTTGSSASFS
-1925 PFGLDIGGLSNVQV
+1925 AYGSGIGALSNVRV
-1939 VDFGYEYP
+1939 IDFGYDYP

-1978 GKKYITAPNLVV
+1978 GKKYVTPPNLVV
-1990 YNRKTNTTNNDAK
+1990 YNSKTNTTNQDAK
-2003 FSVELSGGAVGS
+2003 FSVELNGGAVGS
-2015 VRIITAGGNLAPGD
+2015 VRIISRGGNLASGD
-2029 SELISVDNSNGVGIV
+2029 SELFAVDNSNGVGIV
-2044 SATYASPNVTLKLQT
+2044 SATYSAPNVTLKLQT

-2093 AEHEYTSFTLTG
+2093 ADHEYTSFVLTG

-2114 SATITYKVDQ
+2114 SATLTYSVDD

-2135 SVSNDKDIAKFS
+2135 SVSNDKDIAKFK
-2147 LGLTEGKFLDGEPL
+2147 LNLREGQFLDGEPL
-2161 SDDVDVIT
+2161 TDNVNVIT

-2184 GLHTGDKVR
+2184 GLNTGDQVR

-2210 GYFEVDSSIEKGI
+2210 GYFEVDSTIEKRF

-2273 FKKHSDLLINSQP
+2273 FKKHSDLLINSEP

-2296 SSAGIDNV
+2296 ASTATDNV
-2304 VLINSYAD
+2304 VLINSYSD
-2312 IDCKHQHDLVSENT
+2312 IDCKHHHDLVHENT
-2326 DSLQSLSNEIVFNS
+2326 DSLQSLSNEVVFNS

-2368 DLINSVEIDV
+2368 DLINSVEIDQ
-2378 FDMGTVSAIKY
+2378 FDMGSVTAIKY

-2395 DTSLGISFNVAQYS
+2395 DTSLGLSFNIAQYS
-2409 EFVVSHDSTTGFMNT
+2409 EFVASHDGTTGFMNT
-2424 YSEVSDSFDLGEFST
+2424 YSEVSDSFDLGEFSV
-2439 STSGNLCSVTFTP
+2439 STNGGVASINFTP

-2459 DITFYKEVMGQAV
+2459 DITFYKEVMGDAV
-2472 GTGQTSHGNLKKIG
+2472 GTGLTSHGNLKKIG
-2486 VTSSIAAAGS
+2486 VTSAIGAEAS
-2496 PPTKSLLDIDT
+2496 PPTKSILDIDT

-2513 SITVAAKST
+2513 SITVAAKTT

-2529 YTWLVD
+2529 YTWLVN
-2535 GANNLQYT
+2535 GANNLEFT

-2561 ASNVLKLNFTA
+2561 VSNVLKFNFTA
-2572 PANTAITVSTLT
+2572 PANKAVTISTLT

-2595 TGIPLAGLEVGDSK
+2595 TGIPVTGIEVGDSK
-2609 LDGTRT
+2609 LDGSKTT
-2615 DIVANG
+2615 IVASG
-2621 SPVSTIISSKSYSN
+2621 SPVATIISSKSFNN

-2648 TDSKYSVFIVA
+2648 TDSTYSVFVVA
-2659 ANAWGGNSNYTKYNN
+2659 ANAWGGNSNYSKYNN
-2674 LSTAADATRDIRATD
+2674 LSTSATPKRDIRATD
-2689 MNIAGSSSQLRFTPL
+2689 MLVAGTSSQLRFTPL
-2704 ANKAYTVRVS
+2704 ANKAYVVRVS
-2714 EIIIDK
+2714 ELVIDK
-2720 PDSIASNV
+2720 PDSVASNV
-2728 TYTI
+2728 TFTI

>member
-1 MITTSFTKVKIN
+1 MITTSFTKVKIH
-13 EVIQSQIPQYV
+13 EIIQSQVPQYV
-24 GDENPYFGE
+24 DDENPLFGE

-39 ISQEFQGGTI
+39 ISQEFQGGVV
-49 DIADNLVEYKQ
+49 DIADNLVEYKS
-60 LDYLNNEVMTGF
+60 LDYINNEVMTGF
-72 TSVTSYANGLDSTIY
+72 TSTTSYANGLVDTIY

-105 EIITYTGISSTSFTG
+105 EIITYTGIGSTSFTG
-120 CVRGFSGIEKNNKTN
+120 CVRGFSGIEKNSRTN

-147 GTHRAESRVTNLSNI
+147 GTHQAESRVTNLSNV

-217 YGEPVEMV
+217 YGEPVEMI

-237 DYIVNDILVCDV
+237 DYIVNDVLVCDIV
-249 VNGDPLSIEG
+249 SGDALSIEG

-271 SGSIYNVERCV
+271 SGSVYSVERCLIGG
-282 VANKTYYKVALSK
+282 KTYYKVALSK
-295 GTTLGKFEQAGKTFL
+295 GTTVGKFEQAGKTFL
-310 TQSTPS
+310 TKSTPAL
-316 GGTILN
+316 GTILN

-327 GFGTTGTVSFE
+327 GFDTSGSVSFE
-338 DRVFKYTDKNYTQF
+338 DRTFTYTDKNYTQF
-352 LGVSSITA
+352 LGVSSITS

-367 VTAGLTAYSYE
+367 VTAGLFAYSYE
-378 NGDLSKRVDLNVL
+378 NGDLAKKVNLNVL
-391 GVLNKFVGSASNQ
+391 GVLSKFVGSAINQ

-413 SLGKEQKDNRWSTFI
+413 SLGKKQKDPRWKTFI
-428 HNTASKYSIFG
+428 HNTASKYGLYG
-439 ITLVAPGNYR
+439 IDTIAPGNYR
-449 FELNQN
+449 FTLNQP
-455 HSLFVD
+455 HDLFAGD
-461 DVIEVVDEDNVV
+461 TIDIIDGDNAVVS
-473 VPGTITGI
+473 GTITLI
-481 VSDKILEIST
+481 ISDSKIEVSTVVLDT
-491 TTLDLTKVYYF
+491 TKTYYF
-502 RRVVKTQLGY
+502 RRNVKTQLGY
-512 TADVQNSYSNNENEV
+512 TADVQNSYSNGDEV
-527 YVASNSLPSWNIDP
+527 YVASNSLPHWDIDP
-541 QKRIRTFDNVAV
+541 QKRIRSFDNIGI
-553 AATTTRLY
+553 AATTTRFT
-561 SPNHN
+561 SSNHN
-566 FNDGDLVVYSYV
+566 LNDGDLVVYSYV

-587 DDRVP
+587 DDNVP
-592 YYVKSHDQNTLS
+592 YYVKSHDPNTLS
-604 LSYSADNVRRGQFI
+604 LAYSADNVRRGQFI
-618 NVFEG
+618 NIFEG
-623 DDLSGIS
+623 NDLSGIS
-630 THTLTPQTVY
+630 THTLTPQIVY

-654 QPEFGSIKTKTVQGP
+654 KSEFGDVKTNTVQGA

-674 NGVEIYSYKA
+674 NGVEAYSYKS

-693 ETIEVLNQGSEYDV
+693 LSVEVLNQGSGYDV
-707 VNPPTLSIT
+707 VNPPTLSIV

-722 GVSSATCIAQVEGT
+722 GVTSATCIAQVEGT
-736 LTEVLVD
+736 ITEVLVD
-743 SKGLD
+743 GKGLD
-748 YEEIPNVNFIGGNN
+748 YEEIPNVNFIGGNS
-762 KDVIVKAKMKI
+762 KDVIIKAKMKI
-773 QPQVVEFDSTSSG
+773 QPQEVEFDSTSSG
-786 GVLNTHTNRF
+786 GIVNTHTDRC
-796 VFTSPHGLK
+796 VFATPHGFK
-805 NAEKVIY
+805 NGEKIIY
-812 SSGGTTTIGIGI
+812 SSGGTTEIGIGI

-846 IAETEADALAG
+846 LAETEASALAG
-857 VGSMPFTTNGGGIQK
+857 INSVPFITNGGGIQK

-888 SGGTV
+888 NGGTV
-893 KNRRLVIPSS
+893 RNRSFTIPSS
-903 KINHHID
+903 SINHHID
-910 LINIPNHGF
+910 TINIPSHGF
-919 LSGEIVK
+919 DSGEIVK
-926 YSAASVAGNLTNNKE
+926 YSAGVVAGNLTNNTE
-941 YYVIKVDDDSFR
+941 YYVNKVDNDSLR
-953 VSTKKD
+953 LSTKKD
-959 LSNYVNIGNSGSGS
+959 LSDLVSISNSGAGS
-973 HTFKD
+973 HTFQD
-978 PDISI
+978 PPISI
-983 TIDGRQGITTAAASA
+983 EIDGRQGITTSAASA
-998 SPIIRGKIS
+998 SPIVRGKITG
-1007 SVHVETAGTGYGSTV
+1007 VHVQTGGTGYGSTV
-1022 INDKLVPVV
+1022 INDKLVPSVDVV
-1031 DIVLGKDAYLQP
+1031 IGKDAYLQP
-1043 LIVNGQIDQIVL
+1043 LITNGQIDQIVL

-1065 PDIII
+1065 PDVIIT
-1070 NGDGTGAK
+1070 GDGTGAK

-1088 ISIAMIE
+1088 ISINMID
-1095 KGMGYTQAGTTCIA
+1095 KGMGYTQSGTTCVA
-1109 RTPGKDSIFSSNI
+1109 RTPGKDSIFSSKI
-1122 KTWNVNQVER
+1122 KTWTVNQVER

-1138 VKEDDGFY
+1138 VEDDDGFY
-1146 EVLTDETLGN
+1146 EIAKDNGN

-1162 VPRKLREFKN
+1162 VPRKLRFFK
-1172 DNGIVHSPILGYAY
+1172 DDLGLTHSPILGYAY
-1186 DGNPIYGPYANVDGS
+1186 DGNPIYGPYANVDGA
-1201 LKYIESSYKKLS
+1201 LKYIESSYKPLS

-1220 SITKFPAGFFVEDFT
+1220 NISKFPAGFFIEDFT
-1235 YTEGFGDLDEHNGRF
+1235 YIEGFGDLDEHNGRF
-1250 AATPEYPNGIY
+1250 AATPEYPNGVY
-1261 AYYTTL
+1261 AYYTTV
-1267 DQNLTTNPSDPFNGV
+1267 DQNLTNNPSDPFNGA
-1282 RKPEFPYVVG
+1282 RKPKFPYIVG
-1292 DSYNSK
+1292 DSYHSK
-1298 LDEYNIDEDTNQKLD
+1298 LDEYNIDDDTNQKLD
-1313 PIKLGLVRNTNSYN
+1313 PVKLGLVRNTNSYN
-1327 LPEYEFTTNA
+1327 IPEYEFVSN
-1337 GKNTVFNAQVLG
+1337 GSNNTLLNAQVLG
-1349 ISDGALDE
+1349 ISDGSLEKID
-1357 VNIIS
+1357 IID
-1362 GGEAYNVGDTLTFD
+1362 GGKNYNVDDKLVFD

-1385 VGHVSEIVAPAI
+1385 IGDVVEIVAPEI
-1397 DSLST
+1397 DSFST
-1402 QITTFE
+1402 QITTFN
-1408 DVVLTTSGD
+1408 DVVLTTSAGK
-1417 ATVTGFTT
+1417 VIGFTT
-1425 TPHGISNNSW
+1425 TPHGISNQSY

-1441 STNTHTGLE
+1441 STDTHTGLE
-1450 AITRLRSRVVKT
+1450 AITKLSSRDVRT
-1462 GLGVTMDALGVTTSI
+1462 GLGITMDAVGATTSI
-1477 LLSEYLPDVTKAKK
+1477 LLSEYLPDVTRDNK
-1491 FEIDDIVLIDAEQLK
+1491 FQIDDIVLINSEQLK
-1506 IYNFDVYNNKLD
+1506 IYGFDTFNNKLQ

-1537 VRLEKEFTYDLKNNF
+1537 VRLEKEFTYDLQNTV
-1552 NADNVKDVIKYF
+1552 DLDTPSDVVTYF
-1564 DGSKDVGIGLTFG
+1564 DAANDVGIGLTFG

-1585 VRGQSRNIPT
+1585 VNTKSKNVPT
-1595 RSIYTPHEFRHGE
+1595 RAIYIPHQFRQGE

-1634 KRPLPPEVYV
+1634 KSPLPPEVYV
-1644 QVISNDT
+1644 QVLTNDT

-1679 HRFETQRGAVTGT
+1679 HFFKTQRGAITGT
-1692 IEMVGVAVTTQQN
+1692 IEMVGVAVTTKDN

-1718 VSSATSAVA
+1718 VSSATSAVTI
-1727 MTYNSVTRFVSI
+1727 TYNSVTRFVSI
-1739 GSSVNPPLEVTIG
+1739 GSSINPPLNVTIG
-1752 DTLEFDTSSNTLINT
+1752 DTLEFDTSSNTLSDKK
-1767 ELEFF
+1767 LEFF
-1772 LDQDYKK
+1772 LDQDYQK

-1792 TPIQPGITGGKTRVH
+1792 TPIQSGVTGGKTRVH
-1807 FTEQVPSVLYYRLKT
+1807 FTEQVPSVLYYKLST
-1822 IQGFDVIEIN
+1822 LQGTDVIEIDKN
-1832 KDIVDYSKIIVNT
+1832 IVDYSKIIVST
-1845 SKYTGRHSITSTTAN
+1845 SKYTGRHSITSVTAN
-1860 TYQFNIFDKPER
+1860 TYEFNIFDKPER

-1879 QLTCTTTSK
+1879 QLTCRTTSK
-1888 NTTGAVGKVQL
+1888 NVTGGVGKVRL
-1899 TSGGF
+1899 TSGGVS
-1904 LYKDLPNIS
+1904 YEDLPNVS
-1913 VASTTGSSAAFS
+1913 VASTTGSSASFS
-1925 PFGLDIGGLSNVQV
+1925 SYGSGIGSLSNVRV
-1939 VDFGYEYP
+1939 IDFGYDYP

-1978 GKKYITAPNLVV
+1978 GKKYVTPPNLVV
-1990 YNRKTNTTNNDAK
+1990 YNSKTNTTNQDAK
-2003 FSVELSGGAVGS
+2003 FSVDLNGGAVGS
-2015 VRIITAGGNLAPGD
+2015 VRIISRGGNLASGD
-2029 SELISVDNSNGVGIV
+2029 SELFAVDNSNGVGIV
-2044 SATYASPNVTLKLQT
+2044 SATYSSPNVTLKLQT
-2059 PNTGFTTTNP
+2059 PNTGFTTANP

-2093 AEHEYTSFTLTG
+2093 ADHEYTSFVLTG

-2114 SATITYKVDQ
+2114 SATLTYSVDD

-2135 SVSNDKDIAKFS
+2135 SVSNDKDIAKFK
-2147 LGLTEGKFLDGEPL
+2147 LNLREGQFLDGEPL
-2161 SDDVDVIT
+2161 TDNVNVIT

-2184 GLHTGDKVR
+2184 GLNTGDQVR

-2210 GYFEVDSSIEKGI
+2210 GYFEVDSTIEKRF

-2273 FKKHSDLLINSQP
+2273 FKKHSDLLINSEP

-2296 SSAGIDNV
+2296 ASTATDNV
-2304 VLINSYAD
+2304 VLINSYSD
-2312 IDCKHQHDLVSENT
+2312 IDCKHHHDLVHENT

-2368 DLINSVEIDV
+2368 DLINSVEIDQ
-2378 FDMGTVSAIKY
+2378 FDMGSVTAIKY

-2395 DTSLGISFNVAQYS
+2395 DTSLGLSFNIAQYS
-2409 EFVVSHDSTTGFMNT
+2409 EFVASHDGTTGFMNT
-2424 YSEVSDSFDLGEFST
+2424 YSEVSDSFDLGEFSV
-2439 STSGNLCSVTFTP
+2439 STNGGVASINFTP

-2459 DITFYKEVMGQAV
+2459 DITFYKEVMGDAV
-2472 GTGQTSHGNLKKIG
+2472 GTGLTSHGNLKKIG
-2486 VTSSIAAAGS
+2486 VTSAIGAEAS
-2496 PPTKSLLDIDT
+2496 PPTKSILDIDT

-2513 SITVAAKST
+2513 SITVAAKTT

-2529 YTWLVD
+2529 YTWLVN
-2535 GANNLQYT
+2535 GANNLEFT

-2561 ASNVLKLNFTA
+2561 VSNVLKFNFTA
-2572 PANTAITVSTLT
+2572 PANKAVTISTLT

-2595 TGIPLAGLEVGDSK
+2595 TGIPVTGIEVGDSK
-2609 LDGTRT
+2609 LDGSKTT
-2615 DIVANG
+2615 IVASG
-2621 SPVSTIISSKSYSN
+2621 SPVATIISSKSFNN

-2648 TDSKYSVFIVA
+2648 TDSTYSVFVVA
-2659 ANAWGGNSNYTKYNN
+2659 ANAWGGNSNYSKYNN
-2674 LSTAADATRDIRATD
+2674 LSTSATPKRDIRATD
-2689 MNIAGSSSQLRFTPL
+2689 MLVAGTSSQLRFTPL
-2704 ANKAYTVRVS
+2704 ANKAYVVRVS
-2714 EIIIDK
+2714 ELVIDK
-2720 PDSIASNV
+2720 PDSVASNV
-2728 TYTI
+2728 TFTI

>member
-1 MITTSFTKVKIN
+1 MITTSFTKVKIH
-13 EVIQSQIPQYV
+13 EIIQSQVPQYV
-24 GDENPYFGE
+24 DDENPLFGE

-39 ISQEFQGGTI
+39 ISQEFQGGVV
-49 DIADNLVEYKQ
+49 DIADNLVEYKS
-60 LDYLNNEVMTGF
+60 LDYINNEVMTGF
-72 TSVTSYANGLDSTIY
+72 TSTTSYVNGLVDTIY

-105 EIITYTGISSTSFTG
+105 EIITYTGIGSTSFTG
-120 CVRGFSGIEKNNKTN
+120 CVRGFSGIEKNSRTN

-147 GTHRAESRVTNLSNI
+147 GTHQAESRVTNLSNV

-217 YGEPVEMV
+217 YGEPVEMI

-237 DYIVNDILVCDV
+237 DYIVNDVLVCDIV
-249 VNGDPLSIEG
+249 SGDALSIEG

-271 SGSIYNVERCV
+271 SGSVYSVERCLIGG
-282 VANKTYYKVALSK
+282 KTYYKVALSK
-295 GTTLGKFEQAGKTFL
+295 GTTVGKFEQAGKTFL
-310 TQSTPS
+310 TKSTPAL
-316 GGTILN
+316 GTILN

-327 GFGTTGTVSFE
+327 GFDTSGSVSFE
-338 DRVFKYTDKNYTQF
+338 DRTFTYTDKNYTQF
-352 LGVSSITA
+352 LGVSSITS

-367 VTAGLTAYSYE
+367 VTAGLFAYSYE
-378 NGDLSKRVDLNVL
+378 NGDLAKKVNLNVL
-391 GVLNKFVGSASNQ
+391 GVLSKFVGSAINQ

-413 SLGKEQKDNRWSTFI
+413 SLGKKQKDPRWKTFI
-428 HNTASKYSIFG
+428 HNTASKYGLYG
-439 ITLVAPGNYR
+439 IDTIAPGNYR
-449 FELNQN
+449 FTLNQP
-455 HSLFVD
+455 HDLFAGD
-461 DVIEVVDEDNVV
+461 TIDIIDGDNAVVS
-473 VPGTITGI
+473 GTITLI
-481 VSDKILEIST
+481 ISDIKIEVSTVVLDT
-491 TTLDLTKVYYF
+491 TKTYYF
-502 RRVVKTQLGY
+502 RRNVKTQLGY
-512 TADVQNSYSNNENEV
+512 TADVQNSYSNGDEV
-527 YVASNSLPSWNIDP
+527 YVASNSLPHWDIDP
-541 QKRIRTFDNVAV
+541 QKRIRSFDNIGI
-553 AATTTRLY
+553 AATTTRFT
-561 SPNHN
+561 SSNHN
-566 FNDGDLVVYSYV
+566 LNDGDLVVYSYV

-587 DDRVP
+587 DDNVP
-592 YYVKSHDQNTLS
+592 YYVKSHDTNTLS
-604 LSYSADNVRRGQFI
+604 LAYSADNVRRGQFI
-618 NVFEG
+618 NIFEG
-623 DDLSGIS
+623 NDLSGIS
-630 THTLTPQTVY
+630 THTLTPQIVY

-654 QPEFGSIKTKTVQGP
+654 KPEFGDIKTNTVQGA

-674 NGVEIYSYKA
+674 NGVEAYSYKS

-693 ETIEVLNQGSEYDV
+693 LSVEVLNQGSGYDV
-707 VNPPTLSIT
+707 VNPPTLSIV

-722 GVSSATCIAQVEGT
+722 GVTSATCIAQVEGT
-736 LTEVLVD
+736 ITEVLVD
-743 SKGLD
+743 GKGLD
-748 YEEIPNVNFIGGNN
+748 YEEIPNVNFIGGNS
-762 KDVIVKAKMKI
+762 KDVIIKAKMKI
-773 QPQVVEFDSTSSG
+773 QPQEVEFDSTSSG
-786 GVLNTHTNRF
+786 GIVNTHTDRC
-796 VFTSPHGLK
+796 VFATPHGFK
-805 NAEKVIY
+805 NGEKIIY
-812 SSGGTTTIGIGI
+812 SSGGTTEIGIGI

-834 YFVIKLDDFNIH
+834 YFVIKLDDFSIH
-846 IAETEADALAG
+846 LAETEASALAG
-857 VGSMPFTTNGGGIQK
+857 INSVPFITNGGGIQK

-888 SGGTV
+888 NGGTV
-893 KNRRLVIPSS
+893 RNRSFTIPSS
-903 KINHHID
+903 SINHHID
-910 LINIPNHGF
+910 TINIPSHGF
-919 LSGEIVK
+919 DSGEIVK
-926 YSAASVAGNLTNNKE
+926 YSAGVVAGNLTNNTE
-941 YYVIKVDDDSFR
+941 YYVNKVDNDSLR
-953 VSTKKD
+953 LSTKKD
-959 LSNYVNIGNSGSGS
+959 LSDLVSISNSGAGS
-973 HTFKD
+973 HTFQD
-978 PDISI
+978 PPISI
-983 TIDGRQGITTAAASA
+983 EIDGRQGITTSAASA
-998 SPIIRGKIS
+998 SPIVRGKITG
-1007 SVHVETAGTGYGSTV
+1007 VHVQTGGTGYGSTV
-1022 INDKLVPVV
+1022 INDKLVPSVDVV
-1031 DIVLGKDAYLQP
+1031 IGKDAYLQP
-1043 LIVNGQIDQIVL
+1043 LITNGQIDQIVL
-1055 KDGGKNFFST
+1055 KDGGKDFFST
-1065 PDIII
+1065 PDVIIT
-1070 NGDGTGAK
+1070 GDGTGAK

-1088 ISIAMIE
+1088 ISINMID
-1095 KGMGYTQAGTTCIA
+1095 KGMGYTQAGTTCVA
-1109 RTPGKDSIFSSNI
+1109 RTPGKDSIFSSKI
-1122 KTWNVNQVER
+1122 KTWIVNQVER

-1138 VKEDDGFY
+1138 VEDDDGFY
-1146 EVLTDETLGN
+1146 EIAKDNGN

-1162 VPRKLREFKN
+1162 VPRKLRFFK
-1172 DNGIVHSPILGYAY
+1172 DDLGLTHSPILGYAY
-1186 DGNPIYGPYANVDGS
+1186 DGNPIYGPYANVDGA
-1201 LKYIESSYKKLS
+1201 LKYIESSYKPLS

-1220 SITKFPAGFFVEDFT
+1220 NISKFPAGFFIEDFT
-1235 YTEGFGDLDEHNGRF
+1235 YIEGFGDLDEHNGRF
-1250 AATPEYPNGIY
+1250 AATPEYPNGVY
-1261 AYYTTL
+1261 AYYTTV
-1267 DQNLTTNPSDPFNGV
+1267 DQNLTNNPSDPFNGA
-1282 RKPEFPYVVG
+1282 RKPKFPYIVG
-1292 DSYNSK
+1292 DSYHSK

-1313 PIKLGLVRNTNSYN
+1313 PVKLGLVRNTNSYN
-1327 LPEYEFTTNA
+1327 IPEYEFVSN
-1337 GKNTVFNAQVLG
+1337 GSKNTLLNAQVLG
-1349 ISDGALDE
+1349 ISDGSLEQID
-1357 VNIIS
+1357 IIN
-1362 GGEAYNVGDTLTFD
+1362 GGKNYNVDDKLVFD

-1385 VGHVSEIVAPAI
+1385 IGDVVEIVAPAI
-1397 DSLST
+1397 DSFST
-1402 QITTFE
+1402 QITTFN
-1408 DVVLTTSGD
+1408 DVVLTSDGGGR
-1417 ATVTGFTT
+1417 VIGFTT
-1425 TPHGISNNSW
+1425 TPHGISNQSY

-1441 STNTHTGLE
+1441 STDTHTGLE
-1450 AITRLRSRVVKT
+1450 AITKLSSRDVRS
-1462 GLGVTMDALGVTTSI
+1462 GLGITMDAVGATTSI
-1477 LLSEYLPDVTKAKK
+1477 LLSEYLPDVTRNNK
-1491 FEIDDIVLIDAEQLK
+1491 FQIDDIVLINSEQLK
-1506 IYNFDVYNNKLD
+1506 IYGFDTFNNKLQ
-1518 LIRAQNGSV
+1518 LIRAQNGTV

-1537 VRLEKEFTYDLKNNF
+1537 VRLEKEFTYDLQNTF
-1552 NADNVKDVIKYF
+1552 DADTPSDIVTYF
-1564 DGSKDVGIGLTFG
+1564 DAANDVGIGLTFG

-1585 VRGQSRNIPT
+1585 VNTKSKNVPT
-1595 RSIYTPHEFRHGE
+1595 RAIYIPHQFRQGE

-1634 KRPLPPEVYV
+1634 KSPLPPEVYV
-1644 QVISNDT
+1644 QVLTNDT

-1679 HRFETQRGAVTGT
+1679 HFFKTQRGAITGT
-1692 IEMVGVAVTTQQN
+1692 IEMVGVAVTTKDN

-1718 VSSATSAVA
+1718 VSSATSAVT

-1739 GSSVNPPLEVTIG
+1739 GSSINPPLNVTIG
-1752 DTLEFDTSSNTLINT
+1752 DTLEFDTSSNTLADKK
-1767 ELEFF
+1767 LEFF
-1772 LDQDYKK
+1772 LDQDYQK

-1792 TPIQPGITGGKTRVH
+1792 TPTQPGVTGGKTRVH
-1807 FTEQVPSVLYYRLKT
+1807 FTEQVPSVLYYKLST
-1822 IQGFDVIEIN
+1822 LQGTDVIEIDKN
-1832 KDIVDYSKIIVNT
+1832 IVDYSKIIVNT
-1845 SKYTGRHSITSTTAN
+1845 SKYTGRHSITSVTAN
-1860 TYQFNIFDKPER
+1860 TYEFNIFDKPER

-1888 NTTGAVGKVQL
+1888 NVTGGVGKVRL
-1899 TSGGF
+1899 TSGGVS
-1904 LYKDLPNIS
+1904 YEDLPNVS
-1913 VASTTGSSAAFS
+1913 VASTTGSSASFS
-1925 PFGLDIGGLSNVQV
+1925 AYGSGIGALSNVRV
-1939 VDFGYEYP
+1939 IDFGYDYP

-1978 GKKYITAPNLVV
+1978 GKKYVTPPNLVV
-1990 YNRKTNTTNNDAK
+1990 YNSKTNTTNQDAK
-2003 FSVELSGGAVGS
+2003 FSVELNGGAVGS
-2015 VRIITAGGNLAPGD
+2015 VRIISRGGNLASGD
-2029 SELISVDNSNGVGIV
+2029 SELFAVDNSNGVGIV
-2044 SATYASPNVTLKLQT
+2044 SATYSAPNVTLKLQT

-2093 AEHEYTSFTLTG
+2093 ADHEYTSFVLTG

-2114 SATITYKVDQ
+2114 SATLTYSVDD

-2135 SVSNDKDIAKFS
+2135 SVSNDKDIAKFK
-2147 LGLTEGKFLDGEPL
+2147 LNLREGQFLDGEPL
-2161 SDDVDVIT
+2161 TDNVNVIT

-2184 GLHTGDKVR
+2184 GLNTGDQVR

-2210 GYFEVDSSIEKGI
+2210 GYFEVDSTIEKRF

-2273 FKKHSDLLINSQP
+2273 FKKHSDLLINSEP

-2296 SSAGIDNV
+2296 ASTATDNV
-2304 VLINSYAD
+2304 VLINSYSD
-2312 IDCKHQHDLVSENT
+2312 IDCKHHHDLVHENT
-2326 DSLQSLSNEIVFNS
+2326 DSLQSLSNEVVFNS

-2368 DLINSVEIDV
+2368 DLINSVEIDQ
-2378 FDMGTVSAIKY
+2378 FDMGSVTAIKY

-2395 DTSLGISFNVAQYS
+2395 DTSLGLSFNIAQYS
-2409 EFVVSHDSTTGFMNT
+2409 EFVASHDGTTGFMNT
-2424 YSEVSDSFDLGEFST
+2424 YSEVSDSFDLGEFSV
-2439 STSGNLCSVTFTP
+2439 STNGGVASINFTP

-2459 DITFYKEVMGQAV
+2459 DITFYKEVMGDAV

-2486 VTSSIAAAGS
+2486 VTSAIGAEAS
-2496 PPTKSLLDIDT
+2496 PPTKSILDIDT

-2513 SITVAAKST
+2513 SITVAAKTT

-2529 YTWLVD
+2529 YTWLVN
-2535 GANNLQYT
+2535 GANNLEFT

-2561 ASNVLKLNFTA
+2561 VSNVLKFNFTA
-2572 PANTAITVSTLT
+2572 PANKAVTISTLT

-2595 TGIPLAGLEVGDSK
+2595 TGIPVTGIEVGDSK
-2609 LDGTRT
+2609 LDGSKTT
-2615 DIVANG
+2615 IVASG
-2621 SPVSTIISSKSYSN
+2621 SPVATIISSKSFNN

-2648 TDSKYSVFIVA
+2648 TDSTYSVFVVA
-2659 ANAWGGNSNYTKYNN
+2659 ANAWGGNSNYSKYNN
-2674 LSTAADATRDIRATD
+2674 LSTSATPKRDIRATD
-2689 MNIAGSSSQLRFTPL
+2689 MLVAGTSSQLRFTPL
-2704 ANKAYTVRVS
+2704 ANKAYVVRVS
-2714 EIIIDK
+2714 ELVIDK
-2720 PDSIASNV
+2720 PDSVASNV
-2728 TYTI
+2728 TFTI

>member
-1 MITTSFTKVKIN
+1 MITTSFTKVKIH
-13 EVIQSQIPQYV
+13 EIIQSQVPQYV
-24 GDENPYFGE
+24 DDENPLFGE

-39 ISQEFQGGTI
+39 ISQEFQGGVV
-49 DIADNLVEYKQ
+49 DIADNLVEYKS
-60 LDYLNNEVMTGF
+60 LDYINNEVMTGF
-72 TSVTSYANGLDSTIY
+72 TSTTSYANGLVDTIY

-105 EIITYTGISSTSFTG
+105 EIITYTGIGSTSFTG
-120 CVRGFSGIEKNNKTN
+120 CVRGFSGIEKNSRTN

-147 GTHRAESRVTNLSNI
+147 GTHQAESRVTNLSNV

-237 DYIVNDILVCDV
+237 DYIVNDVLVCDIV
-249 VNGDPLSIEG
+249 SGDALSIEG

-271 SGSIYNVERCV
+271 SGSVYSVERCLIGG
-282 VANKTYYKVALSK
+282 KTYYKVALSK
-295 GTTLGKFEQAGKTFL
+295 GTTVGKFEQAGKTFL
-310 TQSTPS
+310 TKSTPAL
-316 GGTILN
+316 GTILN

-327 GFGTTGTVSFE
+327 GFDTSGSVSFE
-338 DRVFKYTDKNYTQF
+338 DRTFTYTDKNYTQF
-352 LGVSSITA
+352 LGVSSITS

-367 VTAGLTAYSYE
+367 VTAGLFAYSYE
-378 NGDLSKRVDLNVL
+378 NGDLAKKVNLNVL
-391 GVLNKFVGSASNQ
+391 GVLSKFVGSAINQ

-413 SLGKEQKDNRWSTFI
+413 SLGKKQKDPRWKTFI
-428 HNTASKYSIFG
+428 HNTASKYGLYG
-439 ITLVAPGNYR
+439 IDTIAPGNYR
-449 FELNQN
+449 FTLNQP
-455 HSLFVD
+455 HDLFAGD
-461 DVIEVVDEDNVV
+461 TIDIIDGDNAVVS
-473 VPGTITGI
+473 GTITLI
-481 VSDKILEIST
+481 ISDIKIEVSTVVLDT
-491 TTLDLTKVYYF
+491 TKTYYF
-502 RRVVKTQLGY
+502 RRNVKTQLGY
-512 TADVQNSYSNNENEV
+512 TADVQNSYSNGDEV
-527 YVASNSLPSWNIDP
+527 YVASNSLPHWDIDP
-541 QKRIRTFDNVAV
+541 QKRIRSFDNIGI
-553 AATTTRLY
+553 AATTTRFT
-561 SPNHN
+561 SSNHN
-566 FNDGDLVVYSYV
+566 LNDGDLVVYSYV

-587 DDRVP
+587 DDNVP
-592 YYVKSHDQNTLS
+592 YYVKSHDTNTLS
-604 LSYSADNVRRGQFI
+604 LAYSADNVRRGQFI
-618 NVFEG
+618 NIFEG
-623 DDLSGIS
+623 NDLSGIS
-630 THTLTPQTVY
+630 THTLTPQIVY

-654 QPEFGSIKTKTVQGP
+654 KPEFGDIKTNTVQGA

-674 NGVEIYSYKA
+674 NGVEAYSYKS

-693 ETIEVLNQGSEYDV
+693 LSVEVLNQGSGYDV
-707 VNPPTLSIT
+707 VNPPTLSIV

-722 GVSSATCIAQVEGT
+722 GVTSATCIAQVEGT
-736 LTEVLVD
+736 ITEVLVD
-743 SKGLD
+743 GKGLD
-748 YEEIPNVNFIGGNN
+748 YEEIPNVNFIGGNS
-762 KDVIVKAKMKI
+762 KDVIIKAKMKI
-773 QPQVVEFDSTSSG
+773 QPQEVEFDSTSSG
-786 GVLNTHTNRF
+786 GIVNTHTDRC
-796 VFTSPHGLK
+796 VFATPHGFK
-805 NAEKVIY
+805 NGEKIIY
-812 SSGGTTTIGIGI
+812 SSGGTTEIGIGI

-834 YFVIKLDDFNIH
+834 YFVIKLDDFSIH
-846 IAETEADALAG
+846 LAETEASALAG
-857 VGSMPFTTNGGGIQK
+857 INSVPFITNGGGIQK

-888 SGGTV
+888 NGGTV
-893 KNRRLVIPSS
+893 RNRSFTIPSS
-903 KINHHID
+903 SINHHID
-910 LINIPNHGF
+910 TINIPSHGF
-919 LSGEIVK
+919 DSGEIVK
-926 YSAASVAGNLTNNKE
+926 YSAGVVAGNLTNNTE
-941 YYVIKVDDDSFR
+941 YYVNKVDNDSLR
-953 VSTKKD
+953 LSTKKD
-959 LSNYVNIGNSGSGS
+959 LSDLVSISNSGAGS
-973 HTFKD
+973 HTFQD
-978 PDISI
+978 PPISI
-983 TIDGRQGITTAAASA
+983 EIDGRQGITTSAASA
-998 SPIIRGKIS
+998 SPIVRGKITG
-1007 SVHVETAGTGYGSTV
+1007 VHVQTGGTGYGSTV
-1022 INDKLVPVV
+1022 INDKLVPSVDVV
-1031 DIVLGKDAYLQP
+1031 IGKDAYLQP
-1043 LIVNGQIDQIVL
+1043 LITNGQIDQIVL
-1055 KDGGKNFFST
+1055 KDGGKDFFST
-1065 PDIII
+1065 PDVIIT
-1070 NGDGTGAK
+1070 GDGTGAK

-1088 ISIAMIE
+1088 ISINMID
-1095 KGMGYTQAGTTCIA
+1095 KGMGYTQAGTTCVA
-1109 RTPGKDSIFSSNI
+1109 RTPGKDSIFSSKI
-1122 KTWNVNQVER
+1122 KTWIVNQVER

-1138 VKEDDGFY
+1138 VEDDDGFY
-1146 EVLTDETLGN
+1146 EIAKDNGN

-1162 VPRKLREFKN
+1162 VPRKLRFFK
-1172 DNGIVHSPILGYAY
+1172 DDLGLTHSPILGYAY
-1186 DGNPIYGPYANVDGS
+1186 DGNPIYGPYANVDGV
-1201 LKYIESSYKKLS
+1201 LKYIESSYKPLS

-1220 SITKFPAGFFVEDFT
+1220 NISKFPAGFFIEDFT
-1235 YTEGFGDLDEHNGRF
+1235 YIEGFGDLDEHNGRF
-1250 AATPEYPNGIY
+1250 AATPEYPNGVY
-1261 AYYTTL
+1261 AYYTTV
-1267 DQNLTTNPSDPFNGV
+1267 DQNLTNNPSDPFNGA
-1282 RKPEFPYVVG
+1282 RKPKFPYIVG
-1292 DSYNSK
+1292 DSYHSK

-1313 PIKLGLVRNTNSYN
+1313 PVKLGLVRNTNSYN
-1327 LPEYEFTTNA
+1327 IPEYEFVSN
-1337 GKNTVFNAQVLG
+1337 GSKNTLLNAQVLG
-1349 ISDGALDE
+1349 ISDGSLEQID
-1357 VNIIS
+1357 IIN
-1362 GGEAYNVGDTLTFD
+1362 GGKNYNVDDKLVFD

-1385 VGHVSEIVAPAI
+1385 IGDVVEIVAPAI
-1397 DSLST
+1397 DSFST
-1402 QITTFE
+1402 QITTFN
-1408 DVVLTTSGD
+1408 DVVLTSDGGGR
-1417 ATVTGFTT
+1417 VIGFTT
-1425 TPHGISNNSW
+1425 TPHGISNQSY

-1441 STNTHTGLE
+1441 STDTHTGLE
-1450 AITRLRSRVVKT
+1450 AITKLSSRDVRS
-1462 GLGVTMDALGVTTSI
+1462 GLGITMDAVGATTSI
-1477 LLSEYLPDVTKAKK
+1477 LLSEYLPDVTRNNK
-1491 FEIDDIVLIDAEQLK
+1491 FQIDDIVLINSEQLK
-1506 IYNFDVYNNKLD
+1506 IYGFDTFNNKLQ
-1518 LIRAQNGSV
+1518 LIRAQNGTV

-1537 VRLEKEFTYDLKNNF
+1537 VRLEKEFTYDLQNTF
-1552 NADNVKDVIKYF
+1552 DADTPSDIVTYF
-1564 DGSKDVGIGLTFG
+1564 DAANDVGIGLTFG

-1585 VRGQSRNIPT
+1585 VNTKSKNVPT
-1595 RSIYTPHEFRHGE
+1595 RAIYIPHQFRQGE

-1634 KRPLPPEVYV
+1634 KSPLPPEVYV
-1644 QVISNDT
+1644 QVLTNDT

-1679 HRFETQRGAVTGT
+1679 HFFKTQRGAITGT
-1692 IEMVGVAVTTQQN
+1692 IEMVGVAVTTKDN

-1718 VSSATSAVA
+1718 VSSATSAVT

-1739 GSSVNPPLEVTIG
+1739 GSSINPPLNVTIG
-1752 DTLEFDTSSNTLINT
+1752 DTLEFDTSSNTLADKK
-1767 ELEFF
+1767 LEFF
-1772 LDQDYKK
+1772 LDQDYQK

-1792 TPIQPGITGGKTRVH
+1792 TPTQPGVTGGKTRVH
-1807 FTEQVPSVLYYRLKT
+1807 FTEQVPSVLYYKLST
-1822 IQGFDVIEIN
+1822 LQGTDVIEIDKN
-1832 KDIVDYSKIIVNT
+1832 IVDYSKIIVNT
-1845 SKYTGRHSITSTTAN
+1845 SKYTGRHSITSVTAN
-1860 TYQFNIFDKPER
+1860 TYEFNIFNKPER

-1888 NTTGAVGKVQL
+1888 NVTGGVGKVRL
-1899 TSGGF
+1899 TSGGVS
-1904 LYKDLPNIS
+1904 YEDLPNVS
-1913 VASTTGSSAAFS
+1913 VASTTGSSASFS
-1925 PFGLDIGGLSNVQV
+1925 AYGSGIGALSNVRV
-1939 VDFGYEYP
+1939 IDFGYDYP

-1978 GKKYITAPNLVV
+1978 GKKYVTPPNLVV
-1990 YNRKTNTTNNDAK
+1990 YNSKTNTTNQDAK
-2003 FSVELSGGAVGS
+2003 FSVELNGGAVGS
-2015 VRIITAGGNLAPGD
+2015 VRIISRGGNLASGD
-2029 SELISVDNSNGVGIV
+2029 SELFAVDNSNGVGIV
-2044 SATYASPNVTLKLQT
+2044 SATYSAPNVTLKLQT

-2093 AEHEYTSFTLTG
+2093 ADHEYTSFVLTG

-2114 SATITYKVDQ
+2114 SATLTYSVDD

-2135 SVSNDKDIAKFS
+2135 SVSNDKDIAKFK
-2147 LGLTEGKFLDGEPL
+2147 LNLREGQFLDGEPL
-2161 SDDVDVIT
+2161 TDNVNVIT

-2184 GLHTGDKVR
+2184 GLNTGDQVR

-2210 GYFEVDSSIEKGI
+2210 GYFEVDSTIEKRF

-2273 FKKHSDLLINSQP
+2273 FKKHSDLLINSEP

-2296 SSAGIDNV
+2296 ASTATDNV
-2304 VLINSYAD
+2304 VLINSYSD
-2312 IDCKHQHDLVSENT
+2312 IDCKHHHDLVHENT
-2326 DSLQSLSNEIVFNS
+2326 DSLQSLSNEVVFNS

-2368 DLINSVEIDV
+2368 DLINSVEIDQ
-2378 FDMGTVSAIKY
+2378 FDMGSVTAIKY

-2395 DTSLGISFNVAQYS
+2395 DTSLGLSFNIAQYS
-2409 EFVVSHDSTTGFMNT
+2409 EFVASHDGTTGFMNT
-2424 YSEVSDSFDLGEFST
+2424 YSEVSDSFDLGEFSV
-2439 STSGNLCSVTFTP
+2439 STNGGVASINFTP

-2459 DITFYKEVMGQAV
+2459 DITFYKEVMGDAV
-2472 GTGQTSHGNLKKIG
+2472 GTGLTSHGNLKKIG
-2486 VTSSIAAAGS
+2486 VTSAIGAEAS
-2496 PPTKSLLDIDT
+2496 PPTKSILDIDT

-2513 SITVAAKST
+2513 SITVAAKTT

-2529 YTWLVD
+2529 YTWLVN
-2535 GANNLQYT
+2535 GANNLEFT

-2561 ASNVLKLNFTA
+2561 VSNVLKFNFTA
-2572 PANTAITVSTLT
+2572 PANKAVTISTLT

-2595 TGIPLAGLEVGDSK
+2595 TGIPVTGIEVGDSK
-2609 LDGTRT
+2609 LDGSKTT
-2615 DIVANG
+2615 IVASG
-2621 SPVSTIISSKSYSN
+2621 SPVATIISSKSFNN

-2648 TDSKYSVFIVA
+2648 TDSTYSVFVVA
-2659 ANAWGGNSNYTKYNN
+2659 ANAWGGNSNYSKYNN
-2674 LSTAADATRDIRATD
+2674 LSTSATPKRDIRATD
-2689 MNIAGSSSQLRFTPL
+2689 MLVAGTSSQLRFTPL
-2704 ANKAYTVRVS
+2704 ANKAYVVRVS
-2714 EIIIDK
+2714 ELVIDK
-2720 PDSIASNV
+2720 PDSVASNV
-2728 TYTI
+2728 TFTI

>member
-1 MITTSFTKVKIN
+1 MITTSFTKVKIH
-13 EVIQSQIPQYV
+13 EIIQSQVPQYV
-24 GDENPYFGE
+24 DDENPLFGE

-39 ISQEFQGGTI
+39 ISQEFQGGVV
-49 DIADNLVEYKQ
+49 DIADNLVEYKS
-60 LDYLNNEVMTGF
+60 LDYINNEVMTGF
-72 TSVTSYANGLDSTIY
+72 TSTTSYANGLVDTIY

-105 EIITYTGISSTSFTG
+105 EIITYTGIGSTSFTG
-120 CVRGFSGIEKNNKTN
+120 CVRGFSGIEKNSRTN

-140 TFTATGI
+140 TFNATGI
-147 GTHRAESRVTNLSNI
+147 GTHQAESRVTNLSNV

-217 YGEPVEMV
+217 YGEPVEMI

-237 DYIVNDILVCDV
+237 DYIVNDVLVCDIV
-249 VNGDPLSIEG
+249 SGDALSIEG

-271 SGSIYNVERCV
+271 SGSIYSVERCHIGG
-282 VANKTYYKVALSK
+282 KTYYKVALSK
-295 GTTLGKFEQAGKTFL
+295 GTTVGKFEQAGKTFL
-310 TQSTPS
+310 TKSTPAL
-316 GGTILN
+316 GTILN

-327 GFGTTGTVSFE
+327 GFDTSGSVSFE
-338 DRVFKYTDKNYTQF
+338 DRTFKYTDKNYTQF
-352 LGVSSITA
+352 LGVSSITS

-367 VTAGLTAYSYE
+367 VTAGLFAYSYE
-378 NGDLSKRVDLNVL
+378 NGDLAKRVNLNVL
-391 GVLNKFVGSASNQ
+391 GVLSKFVGSAINQ

-413 SLGKEQKDNRWSTFI
+413 SLGKKQKDPRWKTFI
-428 HNTASKYSIFG
+428 HNTASKYGLYG
-439 ITLVAPGNYR
+439 IDTIAPGNYR
-449 FELNQN
+449 FTLNQP
-455 HSLFVD
+455 HDLFAGD
-461 DVIEVVDEDNVV
+461 TIDIIDGDNAVVS
-473 VPGTITGI
+473 GTITLI
-481 VSDKILEIST
+481 ISDSKIEVSTVVLDT
-491 TTLDLTKVYYF
+491 TKTYYF
-502 RRVVKTQLGY
+502 RRNVKTQLGY
-512 TADVQNSYSNNENEV
+512 TADVQNSYSNGDEV
-527 YVASNSLPSWNIDP
+527 YVASNSLPHWDIDP
-541 QKRIRTFDNVAV
+541 QKRIRSFDNIGI
-553 AATTTRLY
+553 AATTTRFT
-561 SPNHN
+561 SSNHN
-566 FNDGDLVVYSYV
+566 LNDGDLVVYSYV

-587 DDRVP
+587 DDNVS
-592 YYVKSHDQNTLS
+592 YYVKSHDPNTLS
-604 LSYSADNVRRGQFI
+604 LAYSADNVRRGQFI
-618 NVFEG
+618 NVFDG
-623 DDLSGIS
+623 NDLSGIS
-630 THTLTPQTVY
+630 THTLTPQIVY
-640 GTDLG
+640 GTDLD

-654 QPEFGSIKTKTVQGP
+654 KPEFGDVKTNTVQGA

-674 NGVEIYSYKA
+674 NGVEAYSYKS

-693 ETIEVLNQGSEYDV
+693 LSVEVLNQGSGYDV
-707 VNPPTLSIT
+707 VNPPTLSIV

-722 GVSSATCIAQVEGT
+722 GVTSATCITQVEGT
-736 LTEVLVD
+736 ITEVLVD
-743 SKGLD
+743 GKGLD
-748 YEEIPNVNFIGGNN
+748 YEEIPNVNFIGGNS
-762 KDVIVKAKMKI
+762 KDVIIKAKMKI
-773 QPQVVEFDSTSSG
+773 QSQEVEFDSTSSG
-786 GVLNTHTNRF
+786 GIVNTHTDRC
-796 VFTSPHGLK
+796 VFATPHGFK
-805 NAEKVIY
+805 NGEKIIY
-812 SSGGTTTIGIGI
+812 SSGGTTEIGIGI

-834 YFVIKLDDFNIH
+834 YFVIKLDDFSIH
-846 IAETEADALAG
+846 IAETEASALAG
-857 VGSMPFTTNGGGIQK
+857 INSVPFTTNGGGIQK

-888 SGGTV
+888 NGGTV
-893 KNRRLVIPSS
+893 KNRSFTIPSS
-903 KINHHID
+903 SINHHID
-910 LINIPNHGF
+910 TINIPSHGF
-919 LSGEIVK
+919 DSGEIVK
-926 YSAASVAGNLTNNKE
+926 YTASVVAGNLTNNTE
-941 YYVIKVDDDSFR
+941 YYVNKLDNDSIR
-953 VSTKKD
+953 LSTKKD
-959 LSNYVNIGNSGSGS
+959 LSDLINISNSGAGN
-973 HTFKD
+973 HTFQD
-978 PDISI
+978 PPISI
-983 TIDGRQGITTAAASA
+983 EIDGRQGITTSAASA
-998 SPIIRGKIS
+998 SPIVRGKITG
-1007 SVHVETAGTGYGSTV
+1007 VHVQTGGTGYGSTV
-1022 INDKLVPVV
+1022 INDKLVPSVDVV
-1031 DIVLGKDAYLQP
+1031 IGKDAYLQP
-1043 LIVNGQIDQIVL
+1043 LISNGQIDQIVL
-1055 KDGGKNFFST
+1055 KDGGKDFFST
-1065 PDIII
+1065 PDVIIT
-1070 NGDGTGAK
+1070 GDGTGAK

-1088 ISIAMIE
+1088 TSIDMID
-1095 KGMGYTQAGTTCIA
+1095 KGMGYTQAGTTCVA
-1109 RTPGKDSIFSSNI
+1109 RTPGKDSIFSSKI
-1122 KTWNVNQVER
+1122 KIWTVNQVER

-1138 VKEDDGFY
+1138 VGDDDGFY
-1146 EVLTDETLGN
+1146 EVAKDNGN

-1162 VPRKLREFKN
+1162 VPRKLRFFK
-1172 DNGIVHSPILGYAY
+1172 DDLGLTHSPILGYAY
-1186 DGNPIYGPYANVDGS
+1186 DGNPIYGPYANVDGA
-1201 LKYIESSYKKLS
+1201 LKYIESSYKALS

-1220 SITKFPAGFFVEDFT
+1220 NISKFPAGFFIEDFS
-1235 YTEGFGDLDEHNGRF
+1235 YLEGFGDLDEHNGRF
-1250 AATPEYPNGIY
+1250 AATPEYPNGVY
-1261 AYYTTL
+1261 AYYTTV
-1267 DQNLTTNPSDPFNGV
+1267 DNNLTNNPSDPFNGA
-1282 RKPEFPYVVG
+1282 RKPKFPYIVG
-1292 DSYNSK
+1292 DSYHSK

-1313 PIKLGLVRNTNSYN
+1313 PVKLGLVRNTNSYN
-1327 LPEYEFTTNA
+1327 IPEYEFVSN
-1337 GKNTVFNAQVLG
+1337 GSKNTLLNAQVLG
-1349 ISDGALDE
+1349 ISDGSLEQID
-1357 VNIIS
+1357 IIN
-1362 GGEAYNVGDTLTFD
+1362 GGKNYNVDDKLVFD

-1385 VGHVSEIVAPAI
+1385 IGDVVEIVAPAI
-1397 DSLST
+1397 DSFST
-1402 QITTFE
+1402 QITTFN
-1408 DVVLTTSGD
+1408 DVVLTSDGGGR
-1417 ATVTGFTT
+1417 VIGFTT
-1425 TPHGISNNSW
+1425 TPHGISNQSY

-1441 STNTHTGLE
+1441 STDTHTGLE
-1450 AITRLRSRVVKT
+1450 AITKLSSRDVRS
-1462 GLGVTMDALGVTTSI
+1462 GLGITMDAVGATTSI
-1477 LLSEYLPDVTKAKK
+1477 LLSEYLPDVTRNNK
-1491 FEIDDIVLIDAEQLK
+1491 FQIDDIVLINSEQLK
-1506 IYNFDVYNNKLD
+1506 IYGFDTFNNKLQ
-1518 LIRAQNGSV
+1518 LIRAQNGTV

-1537 VRLEKEFTYDLKNNF
+1537 VRLEKEFTYDLQNTF
-1552 NADNVKDVIKYF
+1552 DADTPSDIVTYF
-1564 DGSKDVGIGLTFG
+1564 DAANDVGIGLTFG

-1585 VRGQSRNIPT
+1585 VNTKSKNVPT
-1595 RSIYTPHEFRHGE
+1595 RAIYIPHQFRQGE

-1634 KRPLPPEVYV
+1634 KSPLPPEVYV
-1644 QVISNDT
+1644 QVLTNDT

-1679 HRFETQRGAVTGT
+1679 HFFKTQRGAITGT
-1692 IEMVGVAVTTQQN
+1692 IEMVGVAVTTKDN

-1718 VSSATSAVA
+1718 VSSATSAVTI
-1727 MTYNSVTRFVSI
+1727 TYNSVTRFVSI
-1739 GSSVNPPLEVTIG
+1739 GSSINPPLNVTKG
-1752 DTLEFDTSSNTLINT
+1752 DTLEFDTSSNTLSDKK
-1767 ELEFF
+1767 LEFF
-1772 LDQDYKK
+1772 LDQDYQK

-1792 TPIQPGITGGKTRVH
+1792 TPIQSGVTGGKTRVH
-1807 FTEQVPSVLYYRLKT
+1807 FTEQVPSVLYYKFSTL
-1822 IQGFDVIEIN
+1822 QGTDVIEIDKN
-1832 KDIVDYSKIIVNT
+1832 IVDYSKIIVST
-1845 SKYTGRHSITSTTAN
+1845 SKYTGRHSITSVTAN
-1860 TYQFNIFDKPER
+1860 TYEFNIFDKPER

-1879 QLTCTTTSK
+1879 QLTCRTTSK
-1888 NTTGAVGKVQL
+1888 NVTGGVGKVRL
-1899 TSGGF
+1899 TSGGVS
-1904 LYKDLPNIS
+1904 YEDLPNVS
-1913 VASTTGSSAAFS
+1913 VASTTGSSASFS
-1925 PFGLDIGGLSNVQV
+1925 SYGSGIGSLSNVRV
-1939 VDFGYEYP
+1939 IDFGYDYP

-1978 GKKYITAPNLVV
+1978 GKKYVTPPNLVV
-1990 YNRKTNTTNNDAK
+1990 YNSKTNTTNQDAK
-2003 FSVELSGGAVGS
+2003 FSVDLNGGAVGS
-2015 VRIITAGGNLAPGD
+2015 VRIISRGGNLASGD
-2029 SELISVDNSNGVGIV
+2029 SELFAVDNSNGVGIV
-2044 SATYASPNVTLKLQT
+2044 SATYSAPNVTLKLQT

-2093 AEHEYTSFTLTG
+2093 ADHEYTSFVLTG

-2114 SATITYKVDQ
+2114 SATLTYSVDD

-2135 SVSNDKDIAKFS
+2135 SVSNDKDIAKFK
-2147 LGLTEGKFLDGEPL
+2147 LNLREGQFLDGEPL
-2161 SDDVDVIT
+2161 TDNVNVIT

-2184 GLHTGDKVR
+2184 GLNTGDQVR

-2210 GYFEVDSSIEKGI
+2210 GYFEVDSSIEKRF

-2273 FKKHSDLLINSQP
+2273 FKKHSDLLINSEP

-2296 SSAGIDNV
+2296 TSTATDNV
-2304 VLINSYAD
+2304 VLINSYSD
-2312 IDCKHQHDLVSENT
+2312 IDCKHHHDLVHENT

-2368 DLINSVEIDV
+2368 DLINSVEIDQ
-2378 FDMGTVSAIKY
+2378 FDMGSVTAIKY

-2409 EFVVSHDSTTGFMNT
+2409 EFVASHDGTTGFMNT
-2424 YSEVSDSFDLGEFST
+2424 YSEVSDSFDLGEFSV
-2439 STSGNLCSVTFTP
+2439 STNGGVASINFTP

-2459 DITFYKEVMGQAV
+2459 DITFYKEVMGDAV

-2486 VTSSIAAAGS
+2486 VTSAIGAEAS
-2496 PPTKSLLDIDT
+2496 PPTKSILDIDT

-2513 SITVAAKST
+2513 SITVAAKTT

-2529 YTWLVD
+2529 YTWLVN
-2535 GANNLQYT
+2535 GANNLEFT

-2561 ASNVLKLNFTA
+2561 VSNVLKFNFTA
-2572 PANTAITVSTLT
+2572 PANKAVTISTLT

-2595 TGIPLAGLEVGDSK
+2595 TGIPVTGIEVGDSK
-2609 LDGTRT
+2609 LDGSKTT
-2615 DIVANG
+2615 IVASG
-2621 SPVSTIISSKSYSN
+2621 SPVATIISSKSFSN

-2648 TDSKYSVFIVA
+2648 TDSTYSVFVVA
-2659 ANAWGGNSNYTKYNN
+2659 ANAWGGDSNYSKYNN
-2674 LSTAADATRDIRATD
+2674 LSTSATPKRDIRATD
-2689 MNIAGSSSQLRFTPL
+2689 MLVAGTSSQLRFTPL
-2704 ANKAYTVRVS
+2704 ANKAYVVRVS
-2714 EIIIDK
+2714 ELVIDK
-2720 PDSIASNV
+2720 PDSVASNV
-2728 TYTI
+2728 TFTI

>member
-1 MITTSFTKVKIN
+1 MITTSFTKVKIH
-13 EVIQSQIPQYV
+13 EIIQSQVPQYV
-24 GDENPYFGE
+24 DDENPLFGE

-39 ISQEFQGGTI
+39 ISQEFQGGVV
-49 DIADNLVEYKQ
+49 DIADNLVEYKS
-60 LDYLNNEVMTGF
+60 LDYINNEVMTGF
-72 TSVTSYANGLDSTIY
+72 TSTTSYANGLVDTIY

-105 EIITYTGISSTSFTG
+105 EIITYTGIGSTSFTG
-120 CVRGFSGIEKNNKTN
+120 CVRGFSGIEKNSRTN

-140 TFTATGI
+140 TFNATGI
-147 GTHRAESRVTNLSNI
+147 GTHQVESRVTNLSNV

-237 DYIVNDILVCDV
+237 DYIVNDVLVCDIV
-249 VNGDPLSIEG
+249 SGDALSIEG

-271 SGSIYNVERCV
+271 SGSVYSVERCLIGG
-282 VANKTYYKVALSK
+282 KTYYKVALSK
-295 GTTLGKFEQAGKTFL
+295 GTTVGKFQQAGKTFL
-310 TQSTPS
+310 TKSTPAL
-316 GGTILN
+316 GTILN

-327 GFGTTGTVSFE
+327 GFDTSGSVSFE
-338 DRVFKYTDKNYTQF
+338 DRTFTYTDKNYTQF
-352 LGVSSITA
+352 LGVSSITS

-367 VTAGLTAYSYE
+367 VTAGLFAYSYE
-378 NGDLSKRVDLNVL
+378 NGDLAKKVNLNVL
-391 GVLNKFVGSASNQ
+391 GVLSKFVGSAINQ

-413 SLGKEQKDNRWSTFI
+413 SLGKKQKDPRWKTFI
-428 HNTASKYSIFG
+428 HNTASKYGLYG
-439 ITLVAPGNYR
+439 IDTIAPGNYR
-449 FELNQN
+449 FTLNQP
-455 HSLFVD
+455 HDLFAGD
-461 DVIEVVDEDNVV
+461 TIDIIDGDNAVVS
-473 VPGTITGI
+473 GTITLI
-481 VSDKILEIST
+481 ISDIKIEVSTVVLDT
-491 TTLDLTKVYYF
+491 TKTYYF
-502 RRVVKTQLGY
+502 RRNVKTQLGY
-512 TADVQNSYSNNENEV
+512 TADVQNSYSNGDEV
-527 YVASNSLPSWNIDP
+527 YVASNSLPHWDIDP
-541 QKRIRTFDNVAV
+541 QKRIRSFDNIGI
-553 AATTTRLY
+553 AATTTRFT
-561 SPNHN
+561 SSNHN
-566 FNDGDLVVYSYV
+566 LNDGDLVVYSYV

-587 DDRVP
+587 DDNVP
-592 YYVKSHDQNTLS
+592 YYVKSHDTNTLS
-604 LSYSADNVRRGQFI
+604 LAYSADNVRRGQFI
-618 NVFEG
+618 NIFEG
-623 DDLSGIS
+623 NDLSGIS
-630 THTLTPQTVY
+630 THTLTPQIVY

-654 QPEFGSIKTKTVQGP
+654 KPEFGDIKTNTVQGA

-674 NGVEIYSYKA
+674 NGVEAYSYKS
-684 TDKVYHGPL
+684 TDKLYHGPL
-693 ETIEVLNQGSEYDV
+693 LSVEVLNQGSGYDV
-707 VNPPTLSIT
+707 VNPPTLSIV

-722 GVSSATCIAQVEGT
+722 GVTSATCIAQVEGT
-736 LTEVLVD
+736 ITEVLVD
-743 SKGLD
+743 GKGLD
-748 YEEIPNVNFIGGNN
+748 YEEIPNVNFIGGNS
-762 KDVIVKAKMKI
+762 KDVIIKAKMKI
-773 QPQVVEFDSTSSG
+773 QPQEVEFDSTSSG
-786 GVLNTHTNRF
+786 GIVNTHTDRC
-796 VFTSPHGLK
+796 VFATPHGFK
-805 NAEKVIY
+805 NGEKIIY
-812 SSGGTTTIGIGI
+812 SSGGTTEIGIGI

-834 YFVIKLDDFNIH
+834 YFVIKLDDFSIH
-846 IAETEADALAG
+846 LAETEASALAG
-857 VGSMPFTTNGGGIQK
+857 INSVPFITNGGGIQK

-888 SGGTV
+888 NGGTV
-893 KNRRLVIPSS
+893 RNRSFTIPSS
-903 KINHHID
+903 SINHHID
-910 LINIPNHGF
+910 TINIPSHGF
-919 LSGEIVK
+919 DSGEIVK
-926 YSAASVAGNLTNNKE
+926 YSAATVAGNLTNNTE
-941 YYVIKVDDDSFR
+941 YYVNKVDNDSIR
-953 VSTKKD
+953 LSTKKD
-959 LSNYVNIGNSGSGS
+959 LSDLISISNSGAGS
-973 HTFKD
+973 HTFQD
-978 PDISI
+978 PPISI
-983 TIDGRQGITTAAASA
+983 EIDGRQGITTSAASA
-998 SPIIRGKIS
+998 SPIVRGKITG
-1007 SVHVETAGTGYGSTV
+1007 VHVQTGGTGYGSTV
-1022 INDKLVPVV
+1022 INDKLVPSVDVV
-1031 DIVLGKDAYLQP
+1031 IGKDAYLQP
-1043 LIVNGQIDQIVL
+1043 LITNGQIDQIVL
-1055 KDGGKNFFST
+1055 KDGGKDFFST
-1065 PDIII
+1065 PDVIIT
-1070 NGDGTGAK
+1070 GDGTGAK

-1088 ISIAMIE
+1088 ISINMID
-1095 KGMGYTQAGTTCIA
+1095 KGMGYTQAGTTCVA
-1109 RTPGKDSIFSSNI
+1109 RTPGKDSIFSSKI
-1122 KTWNVNQVER
+1122 KTWTVNQVER

-1138 VKEDDGFY
+1138 VGDDDGFY
-1146 EVLTDETLGN
+1146 EVAKDNGN

-1162 VPRKLREFKN
+1162 VPRKLRFFK
-1172 DNGIVHSPILGYAY
+1172 DDLGLTHSPILGYAY
-1186 DGNPIYGPYANVDGS
+1186 DGNPIYGPYANVDGV
-1201 LKYIESSYKKLS
+1201 LKYIESSYKPLS

-1220 SITKFPAGFFVEDFT
+1220 NISKFPAGFFIEDFS
-1235 YTEGFGDLDEHNGRF
+1235 YIEGFGDLDEHNGRF
-1250 AATPEYPNGIY
+1250 AATPEYPNGVY
-1261 AYYTTL
+1261 AYYTTV
-1267 DQNLTTNPSDPFNGV
+1267 DQNLTNNPSDPFNGA
-1282 RKPEFPYVVG
+1282 RKPKFPYIVG
-1292 DSYNSK
+1292 DSYHSK

-1313 PIKLGLVRNTNSYN
+1313 PVKLGLIRNTNSYN
-1327 LPEYEFTTNA
+1327 IPEYEFVSN
-1337 GKNTVFNAQVLG
+1337 GSKNTLLNAQVLG
-1349 ISDGALDE
+1349 ISDGSLEKID
-1357 VNIIS
+1357 IID
-1362 GGEAYNVGDTLTFD
+1362 GGKNYNVDDKLVFD

-1385 VGHVSEIVAPAI
+1385 IGDVVEIVAPEI
-1397 DSLST
+1397 DSFST
-1402 QITTFE
+1402 QITTFN
-1408 DVVLTTSGD
+1408 DVVLTTSAGK
-1417 ATVTGFTT
+1417 VIGFTT
-1425 TPHGISNNSW
+1425 TPHGISNQSY

-1441 STNTHTGLE
+1441 STDTHTGLE
-1450 AITRLRSRVVKT
+1450 AITKLSSRDVRT
-1462 GLGVTMDALGVTTSI
+1462 GLGITMDAVGATTSI
-1477 LLSEYLPDVTKAKK
+1477 LLSEYLPDVTRDNK
-1491 FEIDDIVLIDAEQLK
+1491 FQIDDIVLINSEQLK
-1506 IYNFDVYNNKLD
+1506 IYGFDTFNNKLQ

-1537 VRLEKEFTYDLKNNF
+1537 VRLEKEFTYDLQNTV
-1552 NADNVKDVIKYF
+1552 DLDTPSDVVTYF
-1564 DGSKDVGIGLTFG
+1564 DAANDVGIGLTFG

-1585 VRGQSRNIPT
+1585 VNTKSKNVPT
-1595 RSIYTPHEFRHGE
+1595 RAIYIPHQFRQGE

-1634 KRPLPPEVYV
+1634 KSPLPPEVYV
-1644 QVISNDT
+1644 QVLTNDT

-1679 HRFETQRGAVTGT
+1679 HFFKTQRGAITGT
-1692 IEMVGVAVTTQQN
+1692 IEMVGVAVTTKDN

-1718 VSSATSAVA
+1718 VSSATSAVT

-1739 GSSVNPPLEVTIG
+1739 GSSINPPLNVTIG
-1752 DTLEFDTSSNTLINT
+1752 DTLEFDTSSNTLADKK
-1767 ELEFF
+1767 LEFF
-1772 LDQDYKK
+1772 LDQDYQK

-1792 TPIQPGITGGKTRVH
+1792 TPTQPGVTGGKTRVH
-1807 FTEQVPSVLYYRLKT
+1807 FTEQVPSVLYYKLST
-1822 IQGFDVIEIN
+1822 LQGTDVIEIDKN
-1832 KDIVDYSKIIVNT
+1832 IVDYSKIIVST
-1845 SKYTGRHSITSTTAN
+1845 SKYTGRHSITSVTAN
-1860 TYQFNIFDKPER
+1860 TYEFNIFDKPER

-1879 QLTCTTTSK
+1879 QLTCRTTSK
-1888 NTTGAVGKVQL
+1888 NVTGGVGKVRL
-1899 TSGGF
+1899 TSGGVS
-1904 LYKDLPNIS
+1904 YEDLPNVS
-1913 VASTTGSSAAFS
+1913 VASTTGSSASFS
-1925 PFGLDIGGLSNVQV
+1925 SYGSGIGSLSNVRV
-1939 VDFGYEYP
+1939 IDFGYDYP

-1978 GKKYITAPNLVV
+1978 GKKYVTPPNLVV
-1990 YNRKTNTTNNDAK
+1990 YNSKTNTTNQDAK
-2003 FSVELSGGAVGS
+2003 FSVDLNGGAVGS
-2015 VRIITAGGNLAPGD
+2015 VRIISRGGNLASGD
-2029 SELISVDNSNGVGIV
+2029 SELFAVDNSNGVGIV
-2044 SATYASPNVTLKLQT
+2044 SATYSAPNVTLKLQT
-2059 PNTGFTTTNP
+2059 PNTGFTTANP

-2093 AEHEYTSFTLTG
+2093 ADHEYTSFVLTG

-2114 SATITYKVDQ
+2114 SATLTYSVDD

-2135 SVSNDKDIAKFS
+2135 SVSNDKDIAKFK
-2147 LGLTEGKFLDGEPL
+2147 LNLREGQFLDGEPL
-2161 SDDVDVIT
+2161 TNNVNVIT

-2184 GLHTGDKVR
+2184 GLNTGDQVR

-2210 GYFEVDSSIEKGI
+2210 GYFEVDSSIEKRF

-2273 FKKHSDLLINSQP
+2273 FKKHSDLLINSEP

-2296 SSAGIDNV
+2296 TSTATDNV
-2304 VLINSYAD
+2304 VLINSYSD
-2312 IDCKHQHDLVSENT
+2312 IDCKHHHDLVHENT

-2368 DLINSVEIDV
+2368 DLINSVEIDQ
-2378 FDMGTVSAIKY
+2378 FDMGSVTAIKY

-2395 DTSLGISFNVAQYS
+2395 DTSLGLSFNIAQYS
-2409 EFVVSHDSTTGFMNT
+2409 EFVASHDGTTGFMNT
-2424 YSEVSDSFDLGEFST
+2424 YSEVSDSFDLGEFSV
-2439 STSGNLCSVTFTP
+2439 STNGGVASINFTP

-2459 DITFYKEVMGQAV
+2459 DITFYKEVMGDAV

-2486 VTSSIAAAGS
+2486 VTSAIGAEAS
-2496 PPTKSLLDIDT
+2496 PPTKSILDIDT

-2513 SITVAAKST
+2513 SITVAAKTT

-2529 YTWLVD
+2529 YTWLVN
-2535 GANNLQYT
+2535 GANNLEFT

-2561 ASNVLKLNFTA
+2561 VSNVLKFNFTA
-2572 PANTAITVSTLT
+2572 PANKAVTISTLT

-2595 TGIPLAGLEVGDSK
+2595 TGIPVTGIEVGDSK
-2609 LDGTRT
+2609 LDGSKTT
-2615 DIVANG
+2615 IVASG
-2621 SPVSTIISSKSYSN
+2621 SPVATIISSKSFNN

-2648 TDSKYSVFIVA
+2648 TDSTYSVFVVA
-2659 ANAWGGNSNYTKYNN
+2659 ANAWGGNSNYSKYNN
-2674 LSTAADATRDIRATD
+2674 LSTSATPKRDIRATD
-2689 MNIAGSSSQLRFTPL
+2689 MLVAGTSSQLRFTPL
-2704 ANKAYTVRVS
+2704 ANKAYVVRVS
-2714 EIIIDK
+2714 ELVIDK
-2720 PDSIASNV
+2720 PDSVASNV
-2728 TYTI
+2728 TFTI